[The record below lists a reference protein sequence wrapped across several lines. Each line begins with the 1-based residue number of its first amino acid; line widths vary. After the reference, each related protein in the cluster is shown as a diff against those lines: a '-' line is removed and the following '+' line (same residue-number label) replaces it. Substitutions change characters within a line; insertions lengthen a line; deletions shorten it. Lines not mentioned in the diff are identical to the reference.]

1 MRRFYNAIIG
11 TCSVL
16 FLWGAVEVTG
26 TAQSVKTRIDSTVVE
41 LDNGDVVVKYSVK
54 PFDFGTLHH
63 PDTAQ
68 RRSLVFSEEE
78 KNQHFDTFRAS
89 QEAIVSV
96 RKSPRRASVQ
106 ADFSDYAVGEI
117 PMEAG
122 VSPTG
127 ARTYQIP
134 IVTAAGFK
142 LTPSIA
148 LGYNSQAGE
157 GWVGYGWDI
166 QGLSTISLINK
177 NVYYHGVAKGAS
189 VEDKDA
195 VFALDGVPLVRNS
208 NSATSAAY
216 PLETASGHI
225 LVAPERNS
233 QGYVTRFTA
242 LYPNGL
248 TVVYGVESD
257 KAFNLPSYPAVESR
271 DLDGNKIEF
280 NYYWDLVDGNHRI
293 SSIRY
298 GFDDSGRYRGEIS
311 FSYDFGNSFISYY
324 AGKLVRKPY
333 RLTKVISKNGSD
345 QIGNYSLSYEEKDN
359 VFLLTKV
366 EYTSETDSLRPLEFT
381 YGDEE
386 VDSEGGDY
394 LYKKDDPLFLSSAF
408 TQEDVDLYYRR
419 GKFVA
424 NSFNDG
430 LLIYPS
436 FPEYEVTDHRK
447 PLFGHNYYE
456 FGSLYPKDQK
466 ILFAPSL
473 SDINDVDDSIVTG
486 EGFQTIEAVDVNGD
500 GIDEIVKVNFDG
512 TVNTSTRLLI
522 TVYRCNSSGIPVV
535 DYSFTVLVNGVHSN
549 KYFTSPARRSYY
561 WGDFS
566 GDGKIQLL
574 TVAFDKNYNGT
585 RTYDQVSYAALID
598 ISGKRKLSEEELFAF
613 PIDKVGCLITC
624 DIDND
629 TRTELCYATDSGL
642 DVYRLQATKYF
653 SKENT
658 YSEITSASLTVPK
671 SPYYITDINGDGYI
685 DIVRSPFEGSADS
698 LWTCFYFTGTEFLIS
713 YLNITSRT
721 ADDVLMFIDVNQ
733 DGWADLVKISG
744 TMIGTYMNLHKGT
757 FGNYQRSPSSIE
769 NTKGIIP
776 ANVVD
781 YTGMSSFIKVDG
793 FYAYEY
799 SYTSLSPKKRHLTK
813 SVDSFGKTLYNTYTY
828 LPENSLYW
836 TDNSVSVTN
845 SDGYAQRTLP
855 IYVLSREEA
864 CQSDDNP
871 STRYLSKYY
880 SYYNGVVHN
889 KGLGFCGFSKIRSYD
904 DTGSVVDIVDQ
915 ELDPEKRGVAT
926 KVEARHRS
934 VWNAPYSTTIN
945 TYDNNSTTYGKL
957 NPRLTK
963 SVSTDVLT
971 GIETTVSYSYDNYDY
986 PISVLTSRR
995 VGSGAEQTEKL
1006 SRTYQHNV
1014 ASSKY
1019 MLGILK
1025 EESVVKKDNGKV
1037 KMAWKERSVTTY
1049 DDHFRPLTN
1058 KKYVGIYGSP
1068 RKQKGGMAVSGV
1080 VDRILPIDSISPPS
1094 MNILDATNLVSEVR
1108 WQYDDYGNVISEKTA
1123 PYGAEEF
1130 LGDTYVYD
1138 EDGRYILSKTDALGH
1153 TTTYGEYDKFGNP
1166 ETETDYR
1173 GRVTSFTYD
1182 GLGNL
1187 VKTTTPDGAEAQID
1201 VAWGGHG
1208 LYAVTKTETNRPD
1221 CVTYYDALGRDL
1233 RGGIKRFDGQWQYVD
1248 KEYDSNGRVSRI
1260 SLPFHDAQAAYW
1272 NTYSYDEY
1280 GRPLSLVEA
1289 SGKNSSWAYDGVS
1302 VTTVKDGIAST
1313 RTTDASGNVISVSD
1327 AGGTITY
1334 TLRNDG
1340 QPSSV
1345 TAPGNV
1351 VTSFS
1356 YDGYGRRIKIEDPS
1370 AGIQIDSCVWNSD
1383 GSSVQTHT
1391 NPNGSIITYKDKYGR
1406 TTSVERPGEY
1416 NTTYVYDTYGRLSS
1430 EQSTNG
1436 TGVEYT
1442 YDIFDRV
1449 SSSRET
1455 VPDGK
1460 WLRKS
1465 YCYGNQGVLLSVQYE
1480 SQGGVI
1486 TAENYTYDNG
1496 YNTIITLPDETIVR
1510 CLVSENDLGLATGI
1524 ITGVIGREYGF
1535 TAFGLPTYR
1544 KIDDGNL
1551 QDFTYQFDPLT
1562 GNLLVRTDGSNNQTE
1577 QFGYDNLNRLTSIGN
1592 RVIAYADN
1600 GNITS
1605 MDGVGMMEYGTT
1617 SRPYQITSLY
1627 PESDNV
1633 VPSRVQNVSYTCYS
1647 RPSILTEGG
1656 RSAAFTYDGDG
1667 NRVKMYVADGSTQLL
1682 TRYYVGD
1689 RYEFD
1694 QTSGG
1699 TKERLYLGGDA
1710 YSAPMVLQRE
1720 NGGEWTAYNICRD
1733 YLGSITH
1740 IASLDGTLVAE
1751 YSYDPWGRLR
1761 DPETLEIYAAG
1772 EEPELFLGRGFTGHE
1787 HLTWFGLINMNARL
1801 YDPLLGRFLSPDP
1814 YVQAPDFTQNFN
1826 RYSYALNNPLKF
1838 TDDTGEFALT
1848 TMLTVA
1854 AITAAVFGF
1863 GNVGAH
1869 MIRDDISFYDGVK
1882 YFFSGA
1888 VAGFLV
1894 GAAAYTGWCGIV
1906 GMSKMAGFIGT
1917 VGKIAKYG
1925 AIGVEGVHVAST
1937 ITGAVG
1943 GAINKGG
1950 KGFINSMK
1958 VLLGNFYLDE
1968 NASFFKSIWQGVS
1981 RHTWETIQTGLGYD
1995 YTQFR
2000 NAFGS
2005 SIDRVDYLGG
2015 ATFATNE
2022 NSGKRQG
2029 ITLGNYCNIDITGT
2043 INSSE
2048 FYNYAIQD
2056 PLYMHEYGH
2065 TIDGRLWGLSYLFTI
2080 GIPSIISAAN
2090 ASPISG
2096 KFADTHDYTSYEMRA
2111 NRKAKRY
2118 FGRYYGVSWKT
2129 KYRSADYEAYY
2140 PTHY

>member
-26 TAQSVKTRIDSTVVE
+26 TAQSVKARIDSTVVD
-41 LDNGDVVVKYSVK
+41 LGNGDVVVKYSVK

-63 PDTAQ
+63 PDPAQ

-208 NSATSAAY
+208 NSATSSAY

-225 LVAPERNS
+225 LVAPEKNS
-233 QGYVTRFTA
+233 QGYVVRFTA

-248 TVVYGVESD
+248 TVVYGAESD
-257 KAFNLPSYPAVESR
+257 NAFNLPSYPAVESR
-271 DLDGNKIEF
+271 DLEGNKIEYD
-280 NYYWDLVDGNHRI
+280 YYLDLVNGNHRI
-293 SSIRY
+293 TSIRY
-298 GFDDSGRYRGEIS
+298 GFDDSGRYGGEIS
-311 FSYDFGNSFISYY
+311 FSYDFGNSFDSYY
-324 AGKLVRKPY
+324 AGKLVRRPY

-345 QIGNYSLSYEEKDN
+345 QVGNYSLSYEEKDN

-366 EYTSETDSLRPLEFT
+366 EYTSGTDSLRPLEFT

-512 TVNTSTRLLI
+512 IVDTSTRLLI

-642 DVYRLQATKYF
+642 DVYRLQATNYF
-653 SKENT
+653 GKENT

-799 SYTSLSPKKRHLTK
+799 SYTSLSSKKRHLTK

-915 ELDPEKRGVAT
+915 VLDPEKRGVAT

-1037 KMAWKERSVTTY
+1037 EMAWKERSVTTY

-1187 VKTTTPDGAEAQID
+1187 VKTTNPDGSEAQID
-1201 VAWGGHG
+1201 VAWGGRG
-1208 LYAVTKTETNRPD
+1208 LYAVTKTETNKPD

-1248 KEYDSNGRVSRI
+1248 KEYDSKGRVSRI
-1260 SLPFHDAQAAYW
+1260 SLPFRDVQAAYW

-1289 SGKNSSWAYDGVS
+1289 SGKNSSWAYNGVS

-1383 GSSVQTHT
+1383 GSSKQTHT
-1391 NPNGSIITYKDKYGR
+1391 NPNGTVVTYKDKYGR

-1416 NTTYVYDTYGRLSS
+1416 NTTYAYDDDGRLIS

-1436 TGVEYT
+1436 TGAEYT
-1442 YDIFDRV
+1442 YDNLDRV
-1449 SSSRET
+1449 VTSREI

-1460 WLRKS
+1460 WLRKN
-1465 YCYGNQGVLLSVQYE
+1465 YGYGSHGELLSVQYV
-1480 SQGGVI
+1480 SQDGAI
-1486 TAENYTYDNG
+1486 TTENYTYDNG

-1577 QFGYDNLNRLTSIGN
+1577 QFGYDNLNRLTLIGN

-1826 RYSYALNNPLKF
+1826 RYSYALNNPLRY
-1838 TDDTGEFALT
+1838 TDVTGEFLGTIIT
-1848 TMLTVA
+1848 TLIRLPIAIVKGVVIPYFVSFNDPSKAGKMLDNAWKEFGQRVANAAKIDAGLFAWDKHRTVA
-1854 AITAAVFGF
+1854 
-1863 GNVGAH
+1863 GNL
-1869 MIRDDISFYDGVK
+1869 
-1882 YFFSGA
+1882 FSY
-1888 VAGFLV
+1888 VSRF
-1894 GAAAYTGWCGIV
+1894 TWE
-1906 GMSKMAGFIGT
+1906 SKQT
-1917 VGKIAKYG
+1917 
-1925 AIGVEGVHVAST
+1925 
-1937 ITGAVG
+1937 
-1943 GAINKGG
+1943 
-1950 KGFINSMK
+1950 
-1958 VLLGNFYLDE
+1958 LLGN
-1968 NASFFKSIWQGVS
+1968 AVS
-1981 RHTWETIQTGLGYD
+1981 H
-1995 YTQFR
+1995 FR
-2000 NAFGS
+2000 NNFW
-2005 SIDRVDYLGG
+2005 RTNVEYYHG
-2015 ATFATNE
+2015 ATLVNRYGHK
-2022 NSGKRQG
+2022 NGWG
-2029 ITLGNYCNIDITGT
+2029 MTLGPY
-2043 INSSE
+2043 ING
-2048 FYNYAIQD
+2048 YNLEAD
-2056 PLYMHEYGH
+2056 PQKERTFAHEYGH
-2065 TIDGRLWGLSYLFTI
+2065 TKQSMVLGPLYLSLV
-2080 GIPSIISAAN
+2080 GIPSIIGSVSDDIGLSDHHREWYEVWSNQMSYNYFDRHNEKAITSN
-2090 ASPISG
+2090 WSTNNPRKQHVDWFFYTTMVYYASLFRWPFI
-2096 KFADTHDYTSYEMRA
+2096 FI
-2111 NRKAKRY
+2111 
-2118 FGRYYGVSWKT
+2118 F
-2129 KYRSADYEAYY
+2129 
-2140 PTHY
+2140 

>member
-1 MRRFYNAIIG
+1 MRHFYNAIIG
-11 TCSVL
+11 ICSVL
-16 FLWGAVEVTG
+16 FLGISVEAAGAE
-26 TAQSVKTRIDSTVVE
+26 QSVKTRIDSTVVE

-63 PDTAQ
+63 PDPAQ
-68 RRSLVFSEEE
+68 RRSLVLSDEE
-78 KNQHFDTFRAS
+78 KNQRFDAFRAS
-89 QEAIVSV
+89 QEATVSV
-96 RKSPRRASVQ
+96 RKFPRRASVQ
-106 ADFSDYAVGEI
+106 ADYSDYAVGEI
-117 PMEAG
+117 PMEVG

-142 LTPSIA
+142 SVPSISI
-148 LGYNSQAGE
+148 GYNSQAGD

-166 QGLSTISLINK
+166 QGLSSISLINK

-195 VFALDGVPLVRNS
+195 AFALDGIPLVRNS

-225 LVAPERNS
+225 LVAPEKNS

-280 NYYWDLVDGNHRI
+280 DYYLDLVNGNHRI

-298 GFDDSGRYRGEIS
+298 GFNPSGQYKGEIE
-311 FSYDFGNSFISYY
+311 FVYDLYPMSIVRYCNGAEFYRYY
-324 AGKLVRKPY
+324 RV
-333 RLTKVISKNGSD
+333 TSIVSKNNGD
-345 QIGNYSLSYEEKDN
+345 VIGRYSLSYEEKDN
-359 VFLLTKV
+359 EFLLSKV
-366 EYTSETDSLRPLEFT
+366 GYSSGSESLRPLEFE
-381 YGDEE
+381 YGEDE
-386 VDSEGGDY
+386 SEQENPDRLCRNSDY
-394 LYKKDDPLFLSSAF
+394 LLLSSAF

-436 FPEYEVTDHRK
+436 FPEYEVTDHRQ

-456 FGSLYPKDQK
+456 FGSLYPKEQK

-549 KYFTSPARRSYY
+549 KYFTSPDK
-561 WGDFS
+561 GGF
-566 GDGKIQLL
+566 G
-574 TVAFDKNYNGT
+574 AFM
-585 RTYDQVSYAALID
+585 Q
-598 ISGKRKLSEEELFAF
+598 
-613 PIDKVGCLITC
+613 
-624 DIDND
+624 
-629 TRTELCYATDSGL
+629 
-642 DVYRLQATKYF
+642 
-653 SKENT
+653 
-658 YSEITSASLTVPK
+658 
-671 SPYYITDINGDGYI
+671 
-685 DIVRSPFEGSADS
+685 
-698 LWTCFYFTGTEFLIS
+698 
-713 YLNITSRT
+713 
-721 ADDVLMFIDVNQ
+721 
-733 DGWADLVKISG
+733 
-744 TMIGTYMNLHKGT
+744 
-757 FGNYQRSPSSIE
+757 SPSSVT

-781 YTGMSSFIKVDG
+781 YMGMSSFIKVDG
-793 FYAYEY
+793 FYVYEY
-799 SYTSLSPKKRHLTK
+799 YYTSLSPKKRHLTK

-871 STRYLSKYY
+871 SSRYLSKYY

-904 DTGSVVDIVDQ
+904 YTGSVVDIVDQ
-915 ELDPEKRGVAT
+915 VLDPEKRGVAT

-934 VWNAPYSTTIN
+934 VWNAPYSTTVN

-971 GIETTVSYSYDNYDY
+971 GIETTVSYVYDIYDY
-986 PISVLTSRR
+986 PTFVQTGRR
-995 VGSGAEQTEKL
+995 IGSGPLLEERM
-1006 SRTYQHNV
+1006 SRTYRHSV
-1014 ASSKY
+1014 DPSRY
-1019 MLGILK
+1019 VLGRVT
-1025 EESVVKKDNGKV
+1025 EESLVKRNTANTSDG
-1037 KMAWKERSVTTY
+1037 WKECTSTVFDER
-1049 DDHFRPLTN
+1049 FRPITV
-1058 KKYVGIYGSP
+1058 KKYVGTTFPGPIPINPKS
-1068 RKQKGGMAVSGV
+1068 SGTLESSTGI
-1080 VDRILPIDSISPPS
+1080 DLGLTQRDSIKIGP
-1094 MNILDATNLVSEVR
+1094 ILEGVGNLVSETH
-1108 WQYDDYGNVISEKTA
+1108 WQYDSHGNVISEKTA
-1123 PYGAEEF
+1123 PYGADEF

-1138 EDGRYILSKTDALGH
+1138 AEGRYVLSKTDALGH
-1153 TTTYGEYDKFGNP
+1153 TTTYGGYDKFGNP

-1208 LYAVTKTETNRPD
+1208 LYSVTKTETNRPD
-1221 CVTYYDALGRDL
+1221 RVTYYDALGRDL

-1260 SLPFHDAQAAYW
+1260 SLPFRDVQAAYW

-1416 NTTYVYDTYGRLSS
+1416 NTTYAYDDDGRLIS

-1436 TGVEYT
+1436 TGAEYT
-1442 YDIFDRV
+1442 YDNLDRV
-1449 SSSRET
+1449 VTSREI

-1460 WLRKS
+1460 WLRKN
-1465 YCYGNQGVLLSVQYE
+1465 YGYGSHGELLSVQYV
-1480 SQGGVI
+1480 SQDGAI
-1486 TAENYTYDNG
+1486 TTENFAYANG
-1496 YNTIITLPDETIVR
+1496 HNTGITLQDGTIVYN
-1510 CLVSENDLGLATGI
+1510 LVSENDLGMTTEI
-1524 ITGVIGREYGF
+1524 ISGGVDREYGF
-1535 TAFGLPTYR
+1535 TAFGLPAYR
-1544 KIDDGNL
+1544 KINDGNL

-1562 GNLLVRTDGSNNQTE
+1562 GNLLSRTDGLNNKVET
-1577 QFGYDNLNRLTSIGN
+1577 FGYDGLNRLTSIGN

-1605 MDGVGMMEYGTT
+1605 IEGVGAMDYGTS
-1617 SRPYQITSLY
+1617 SRPYQITALH
-1627 PESDNV
+1627 PESEGL
-1633 VPSRVQNVSYTCYS
+1633 VPSRVQNVSYTCYN
-1647 RPSILTEGG
+1647 RPSVLTEGG
-1656 RSAAFTYDGDG
+1656 KSAAFTYDGDG

-1682 TRYYVGD
+1682 TRYYVGG
-1689 RYEFD
+1689 RYEYD
-1694 QTSGG
+1694 QTASG
-1699 TKERLYLGGDA
+1699 TRERLYLGGDA

-1720 NGGEWTAYNICRD
+1720 NDEEWTAYNIGRD
-1733 YLGSITH
+1733 YLGNITH
-1740 IASLDGTLVAE
+1740 IATSNGTLVAE

-1838 TDDTGEFALT
+1838 TDDSGEFWNLIIGA
-1848 TMLTVA
+1848 VVGGIGNVISNWKSIKA
-1854 AITAAVFGF
+1854 HGFWSGVGYFAVGAAVGVASAA
-1863 GNVGAH
+1863 GAGWVAGATKAAGVWAGALVGAT
-1869 MIRDDISFYDGVK
+1869 
-1882 YFFSGA
+1882 SGA
-1888 VAGFLV
+1888 VSGAATSSLTTIGNNIISGKTWAAGLKSSALSGALWGAVSGAISGGIKGYKYAKDNKANPWTNEIDNTETTYDANLKSGVSTQPDPSKHCYAYSAEYADSGHGNHKAAEFVAAHGNRDGGDFRILKKVSKAEFRGYFDSEGAFGIIRDESEAFKNNLIEMAGTITNDGRKHWVNIV
-1894 GAAAYTGWCGIV
+1894 GASSYKSLSWFGG
-1906 GMSKMAGFIGT
+1906 KT
-1917 VGKIAKYG
+1917 VNQQVFKIWNP
-1925 AIGVEGVHVAST
+1925 I
-1937 ITGAVG
+1937 G
-1943 GAINKGG
+1943 GAISH
-1950 KGFINSMK
+1950 IST
-1958 VLLGNFYLDE
+1958 Y
-1968 NASFFKSIWQGVS
+1968 
-1981 RHTWETIQTGLGYD
+1981 
-1995 YTQFR
+1995 
-2000 NAFGS
+2000 
-2005 SIDRVDYLGG
+2005 
-2015 ATFATNE
+2015 
-2022 NSGKRQG
+2022 
-2029 ITLGNYCNIDITGT
+2029 NISDITV
-2043 INSSE
+2043 
-2048 FYNYAIQD
+2048 FNY
-2056 PLYMHEYGH
+2056 
-2065 TIDGRLWGLSYLFTI
+2065 
-2080 GIPSIISAAN
+2080 
-2090 ASPISG
+2090 
-2096 KFADTHDYTSYEMRA
+2096 
-2111 NRKAKRY
+2111 
-2118 FGRYYGVSWKT
+2118 
-2129 KYRSADYEAYY
+2129 
-2140 PTHY
+2140 

>member
-1 MRRFYNAIIG
+1 MRHFYSTIIG
-11 TCSVL
+11 FCSVL
-16 FLWGAVEVTG
+16 FLWGSVEAAG
-26 TAQSVKTRIDSTVVE
+26 AEQSVKTRIDSTVVD
-41 LDNGDVVVKYSVK
+41 LGNGDVVVKYSVK
-54 PFDFGTLHH
+54 PFDFGQLHH
-63 PDTAQ
+63 PDPSQ
-68 RRSLVFSEEE
+68 RRSLVLSEEE

-106 ADFSDYAVGEI
+106 ADYSDYAVGEI

-225 LVAPERNS
+225 LVAPEKNS

-280 NYYWDLVDGNHRI
+280 DYYLDLVNGNHRI

-298 GFDDSGRYRGEIS
+298 GFDPSGQYKGVIEFVYDLYPMSIVRYCNGAEFYR
-311 FSYDFGNSFISYY
+311 YY
-324 AGKLVRKPY
+324 RV
-333 RLTKVISKNGSD
+333 TSIVSKNNGD
-345 QIGNYSLSYEEKDN
+345 VIGRYSLSYEEKDN
-359 VFLLTKV
+359 EFLLSKV
-366 EYTSETDSLRPLEFT
+366 GYSSGSESLHPLEFV
-381 YGDEE
+381 YGEDE
-386 VDSEGGDY
+386 SEQENSDRLCRNSDY
-394 LYKKDDPLFLSSAF
+394 LLLSSAF

-436 FPEYEVTDHRK
+436 FPEYEVTDHRQ

-456 FGSLYPKDQK
+456 FGSLYPKEQK

-512 TVNTSTRLLI
+512 TVDTSTRLLI

-613 PIDKVGCLITC
+613 PIDKAGCLITC

-629 TRTELCYATDSGL
+629 TKTELCYATTSGL
-642 DVYRLQATKYF
+642 DVYRLSSNNIFQ
-653 SKENT
+653 KEVT
-658 YSEITSASLTVPK
+658 YGNVNSDILSSEGR
-671 SPYYITDINGDGYI
+671 PYYIADVNGDGYL
-685 DIVRSPFEGSADS
+685 DILRAPSVDFGSSWDYYA
-698 LWTCFYFTGTEFLIS
+698 FTGTDFHTFR
-713 YLNITSRT
+713 LNITSRT
-721 ADDVLMFIDVNQ
+721 EDDVFMFMDVNR
-733 DGWADLVKISG
+733 DGLADLVKISG
-744 TMIGTYMNLHKGT
+744 TTLGTYMNQNKGG
-757 FGNYQRSPSSIE
+757 FGAFMQSPSSVT

-781 YTGMSSFIKVDG
+781 YMGMSSFIKVDG
-793 FYAYEY
+793 FYVYEY
-799 SYTSLSPKKRHLTK
+799 YYTSLSPKKRHLTK

-864 CQSDDNP
+864 CQSDDN
-871 STRYLSKYY
+871 SSSRYLSKYY

-904 DTGSVVDIVDQ
+904 YTGSVVDIVDQ
-915 ELDPEKRGVAT
+915 VLDPEKRGVAT

-934 VWNAPYSTTIN
+934 VWNAPYSTTVN

-971 GIETTVSYSYDNYDY
+971 GIETTVSYVYDIYDY
-986 PISVLTSRR
+986 PTFVQTGRR
-995 VGSGAEQTEKL
+995 IGSGPLLEERM
-1006 SRTYQHNV
+1006 SRTYRHSV
-1014 ASSKY
+1014 DPSRY
-1019 MLGILK
+1019 VLGRVT
-1025 EESVVKKDNGKV
+1025 EESLVKRNTANTSDG
-1037 KMAWKERSVTTY
+1037 WKECTSTVFDER
-1049 DDHFRPLTN
+1049 FRPITV
-1058 KKYVGIYGSP
+1058 KKYVGTTFPGPIPINPKS
-1068 RKQKGGMAVSGV
+1068 SGTLESSTGI
-1080 VDRILPIDSISPPS
+1080 DLGLTQRDSIKIGP
-1094 MNILDATNLVSEVR
+1094 ILEGVGNLVSETH
-1108 WQYDDYGNVISEKTA
+1108 WQYDSHGNVISEKTA
-1123 PYGAEEF
+1123 PYGADEF

-1138 EDGRYILSKTDALGH
+1138 EEGRYVLSKTDALGH
-1153 TTTYGEYDKFGNP
+1153 TTTYGCYDKFGNP

-1187 VKTTTPDGAEAQID
+1187 VKTTNPDGSEARIN
-1201 VAWGGHG
+1201 VAWGGRG
-1208 LYAVTKTETNRPD
+1208 LYAVTKTETNKPD

-1248 KEYDSNGRVSRI
+1248 KEYDSDGRVSRI
-1260 SLPFHDAQAAYW
+1260 SLPFRDVQAAYW

-1280 GRPLSLVEA
+1280 GRPLSLAEA
-1289 SGKNSSWAYDGVS
+1289 SGKNSSWAYNGVS
-1302 VTTVKDGIAST
+1302 VTTVKDGITST

-1334 TLRNDG
+1334 ILRNDG

-1345 TAPGNV
+1345 TSPGNV

-1356 YDGYGRRIKIEDPS
+1356 YDGYGRRTKIEDPS

-1391 NPNGSIITYKDKYGR
+1391 NPNGTVVTYKDKFGR

-1416 NTTYVYDTYGRLSS
+1416 NTAYVYDTYGRLSS

-1442 YDIFDRV
+1442 YDAFDRV
-1449 SSSRET
+1449 LSSREI

-1460 WLRKS
+1460 WLRKNF
-1465 YCYGNQGVLLSVQYE
+1465 CYGDQGVLLSVQYE
-1480 SQGGVI
+1480 SQSGVI
-1486 TAENYTYDNG
+1486 TTENYTYANG
-1496 YNTIITLPDETIVR
+1496 HNTGIILQDGTVVR
-1510 CLVSENDLGLATGI
+1510 RLVSENDLGMATEI
-1524 ITGVIGREYGF
+1524 ITGGISRDYGF
-1535 TAFGLPTYR
+1535 TEFGFPTYR
-1544 KIDDGNL
+1544 DMAGGSL
-1551 QDFTYQFDPLT
+1551 QDFVYEFEPAT
-1562 GNLLVRTDGSNNQTE
+1562 GNLLSCDDNYNSLSE
-1577 QFGYDNLNRLTSIGN
+1577 SYDYDDLNRLVLIDRRRIT
-1592 RVIAYADN
+1592 YASN

-1605 MDGVGMMEYGTT
+1605 IDGVGTMEYGAPD
-1617 SRPYQITSLY
+1617 RPYQITALY
-1627 PESDNV
+1627 PESNDQ

-1656 RSAAFTYDGDG
+1656 RSAAFTYDGEG
-1667 NRVKMYVADGSTQLL
+1667 NRVKMYVSDGSTPLL

-1689 RYEFD
+1689 RYEYD

-1699 TKERLYLGGDA
+1699 TKERFYLGGDA
-1710 YSAPMVLQRE
+1710 YSAPMVFQRE
-1720 NGGEWTAYNICRD
+1720 NGGDWVAYNIGRD
-1733 YLGSITH
+1733 YLGSITQ
-1740 IASLDGTLVAE
+1740 ITTLDGKIVAN

-1761 DPETLEIYAAG
+1761 DPETFEIYAAG

-1826 RYSYALNNPLKF
+1826 RYSYALNNPLRY
-1838 TDDTGEFALT
+1838 TDESGEFVLT

-1854 AITAAVFGF
+1854 GITAAIFGL
-1863 GNVGAH
+1863 GNLTAHAIRNDDLGHGNWAKYLFTGAAAGFVVGA
-1869 MIRDDISFYDGVK
+1869 M
-1882 YFFSGA
+1882 
-1888 VAGFLV
+1888 
-1894 GAAAYTGWCGIV
+1894 AYTGWCGI
-1906 GMSKMAGFIGT
+1906 GAMSNMAGFWGT

-1925 AIGVEGVHVAST
+1925 TIGIEGLHTTST
-1937 ITGAVG
+1937 VVGAAG
-1943 GAINKGG
+1943 GLINKGW
-1950 KGFINSMK
+1950 KGLGNSMK

-1968 NASFFKSIWQGVS
+1968 NASFFQSIWQGVS

-2005 SIDRVDYLGG
+2005 SIDRVDYYRG

-2022 NSGKRQG
+2022 NSRDYQGVTIGSFINMDINGKIPSGKFDDYVEKDDQM
-2029 ITLGNYCNIDITGT
+2029 
-2043 INSSE
+2043 
-2048 FYNYAIQD
+2048 YA
-2056 PLYMHEYGH
+2056 HEYGH
-2065 TIDGRLWGLSYLFTI
+2065 TIQSRRFGLGYPIIGLLSLGSAMFDFVFNTGHSHDNFFTEVIANKYAEPIFPNYQWGT
-2080 GIPSIISAAN
+2080 
-2090 ASPISG
+2090 
-2096 KFADTHDYTSYEMRA
+2096 
-2111 NRKAKRY
+2111 
-2118 FGRYYGVSWKT
+2118 T
-2129 KYRSADYEAYY
+2129 KY
-2140 PTHY
+2140 PTKY

>member
-1 MRRFYNAIIG
+1 MRHFYSTIIG
-11 TCSVL
+11 FCSVL
-16 FLWGAVEVTG
+16 FLWGSVEAAG
-26 TAQSVKTRIDSTVVE
+26 AEQSVKTRIDSTVVE

-63 PDTAQ
+63 PDPAQ

-208 NSATSAAY
+208 NSATSSAY

-225 LVAPERNS
+225 LVAPEKNS
-233 QGYVTRFTA
+233 QGYVVRFTA

-248 TVVYGVESD
+248 TVVYGAESD
-257 KAFNLPSYPAVESR
+257 NAFNLPSYPAVESR

-324 AGKLVRKPY
+324 AGKLVRRPY

-366 EYTSETDSLRPLEFT
+366 EYTSGTDSLRPLEFT

-613 PIDKVGCLITC
+613 PIDKAGCLVTC

-658 YSEITSASLTVPK
+658 YSEITSASFTVPK

-799 SYTSLSPKKRHLTK
+799 SYTSLSSKKRHLTK

-828 LPENSLYW
+828 LPEKSLYW
-836 TDNSVSVTN
+836 TDNSVSVSN

-915 ELDPEKRGVAT
+915 VLDPEKRGVAT
-926 KVEARHRS
+926 KAEARHRS

-1037 KMAWKERSVTTY
+1037 EMAWKERSVTTY

-1068 RKQKGGMAVSGV
+1068 RTQKGGMAVSGV

-1208 LYAVTKTETNRPD
+1208 LYSVTKTETNRPD
-1221 CVTYYDALGRDL
+1221 RVTYYDALGRDL

-1260 SLPFHDAQAAYW
+1260 SLPFRDVQAAYW

-1416 NTTYVYDTYGRLSS
+1416 NTTYAYDDDGRLIS

-1436 TGVEYT
+1436 TGAEYT
-1442 YDIFDRV
+1442 YDNLDRV
-1449 SSSRET
+1449 VTSREI

-1460 WLRKS
+1460 WLRKN
-1465 YCYGNQGVLLSVQYE
+1465 YGYGSHGELLSVQYV
-1480 SQGGVI
+1480 SQDGAI
-1486 TAENYTYDNG
+1486 TTENYTYDNG

-1562 GNLLVRTDGSNNQTE
+1562 GNLLSRTDGLNNKVET
-1577 QFGYDNLNRLTSIGN
+1577 FGYDGLNRLTSIGN

-1761 DPETLEIYAAG
+1761 DPETLEVYAAG

-1814 YVQAPDFTQNFN
+1814 YVQAPEFTQNFN
-1826 RYSYALNNPLKF
+1826 RYSYALNNPLRY
-1838 TDDTGEFALT
+1838 TDVTGEFLGTIIT
-1848 TMLTVA
+1848 TLIRLPI
-1854 AITAAVFGF
+1854 AI
-1863 GNVGAH
+1863 
-1869 MIRDDISFYDGVK
+1869 
-1882 YFFSGA
+1882 
-1888 VAGFLV
+1888 
-1894 GAAAYTGWCGIV
+1894 
-1906 GMSKMAGFIGT
+1906 
-1917 VGKIAKYG
+1917 
-1925 AIGVEGVHVAST
+1925 VEGVIIPYFVSFNDSSKAGKMVDSAWKEFGQRVANAAKIDAGLFAWDKHRT
-1937 ITGAVG
+1937 IAGNLFSYVSRFTWESKQTV
-1943 GAINKGG
+1943 
-1950 KGFINSMK
+1950 
-1958 VLLGNFYLDE
+1958 LGNF
-1968 NASFFKSIWQGVS
+1968 VS
-1981 RHTWETIQTGLGYD
+1981 H
-1995 YTQFR
+1995 FR
-2000 NAFGS
+2000 NNFW
-2005 SIDRVDYLGG
+2005 RTNVEYYHG
-2015 ATFATNE
+2015 ATLVNR
-2022 NSGKRQG
+2022 NGHRNNG
-2029 ITLGNYCNIDITGT
+2029 WGMTLGSY
-2043 INSSE
+2043 ING
-2048 FYNYAIQD
+2048 YNLEAD
-2056 PLYMHEYGH
+2056 PQKERTFAHEYGH
-2065 TIDGRLWGLSYLFTI
+2065 TKQSMVLGPLYLSLV
-2080 GIPSIISAAN
+2080 GIPSIIGSVSDDIGLSDHHREWYEVWSNQMSYNYFDRHNEKAITSN
-2090 ASPISG
+2090 WSTNNPRKQHVDWFFYTTMVYYASLFRWPFI
-2096 KFADTHDYTSYEMRA
+2096 FI
-2111 NRKAKRY
+2111 
-2118 FGRYYGVSWKT
+2118 F
-2129 KYRSADYEAYY
+2129 
-2140 PTHY
+2140 

>member
-26 TAQSVKTRIDSTVVE
+26 TAQSVKARIDSTVVD
-41 LDNGDVVVKYSVK
+41 LGNGDVVVKYSVK

-63 PDTAQ
+63 PDPAQ

-208 NSATSAAY
+208 NSATSSAY

-225 LVAPERNS
+225 LVAPEKNS
-233 QGYVTRFTA
+233 QGYVERFTA

-248 TVVYGVESD
+248 TVVYGAESD
-257 KAFNLPSYPAVESR
+257 NAFNLPSYPAVESR
-271 DLDGNKIEF
+271 DLEGNKIEYD
-280 NYYWDLVDGNHRI
+280 YYLDLVNGNHRI
-293 SSIRY
+293 TSIRY
-298 GFDDSGRYRGEIS
+298 GFDDSGRYGGEIS
-311 FSYDFGNSFISYY
+311 FSYDFGNSFVSYY
-324 AGKLVRKPY
+324 AGKLVRRPY

-345 QIGNYSLSYEEKDN
+345 QVGNYSLSYEEKDN

-366 EYTSETDSLRPLEFT
+366 EYTSGTDSLRPLEFT

-512 TVNTSTRLLI
+512 IVDTSTRLLI

-613 PIDKVGCLITC
+613 PIDKAGCLITC

-744 TMIGTYMNLHKGT
+744 TTIDTYMNLHEST
-757 FGNYQRSPSSIE
+757 FGSCQRSPASIE

-799 SYTSLSPKKRHLTK
+799 SYTSLSPKERHLAK
-813 SVDSFGKTLYNTYTY
+813 SIDSFGKTLYNTYTY
-828 LPENSLYW
+828 LPEKSLYW
-836 TDNSVSVTN
+836 TDNSVSVSN

-915 ELDPEKRGVAT
+915 VLDPEKRGVAT
-926 KVEARHRS
+926 KAEARHRS

-1037 KMAWKERSVTTY
+1037 EMAWKERSVTTY

-1068 RKQKGGMAVSGV
+1068 RTQKGGMAVSGV

-1208 LYAVTKTETNRPD
+1208 LYSVTKTETNRPD
-1221 CVTYYDALGRDL
+1221 RVTYYDALGRDL

-1260 SLPFHDAQAAYW
+1260 SLPFRDVQAAYW

-1289 SGKNSSWAYDGVS
+1289 SGKYSSWAYDGVS

-1416 NTTYVYDTYGRLSS
+1416 NTTYAYDDDGRLIS

-1436 TGVEYT
+1436 TGAEYT
-1442 YDIFDRV
+1442 YDNLDRV
-1449 SSSRET
+1449 VTSREI

-1460 WLRKS
+1460 WLRKN
-1465 YCYGNQGVLLSVQYE
+1465 YGYGSHGELLSVQYV
-1480 SQGGVI
+1480 SQDGAI
-1486 TAENYTYDNG
+1486 TTENYTYDNG

-1740 IASLDGTLVAE
+1740 IVTLNGTLVAE

-1761 DPETLEIYAAG
+1761 DLETLEIYAAG

-1826 RYSYALNNPLKF
+1826 RYSYALNNPLRY
-1838 TDDTGEFALT
+1838 TDVTGEFLGTIIT
-1848 TMLTVA
+1848 TLIRLPIAIVKGVVIPYFVSFNDPSKAGKMLDNAWKEFGQRVANAAKIDAGLFAWDKHRTVA
-1854 AITAAVFGF
+1854 
-1863 GNVGAH
+1863 GNL
-1869 MIRDDISFYDGVK
+1869 
-1882 YFFSGA
+1882 FSY
-1888 VAGFLV
+1888 VSRF
-1894 GAAAYTGWCGIV
+1894 TWE
-1906 GMSKMAGFIGT
+1906 SKQT
-1917 VGKIAKYG
+1917 
-1925 AIGVEGVHVAST
+1925 
-1937 ITGAVG
+1937 
-1943 GAINKGG
+1943 
-1950 KGFINSMK
+1950 
-1958 VLLGNFYLDE
+1958 LLGN
-1968 NASFFKSIWQGVS
+1968 AVS
-1981 RHTWETIQTGLGYD
+1981 H
-1995 YTQFR
+1995 FR
-2000 NAFGS
+2000 NNFW
-2005 SIDRVDYLGG
+2005 RTNVEYYHG
-2015 ATFATNE
+2015 ATLVNRYGHK
-2022 NSGKRQG
+2022 NGWG
-2029 ITLGNYCNIDITGT
+2029 MTLGPY
-2043 INSSE
+2043 ING
-2048 FYNYAIQD
+2048 YNLEAD
-2056 PLYMHEYGH
+2056 PQKERTFAHEYGH
-2065 TIDGRLWGLSYLFTI
+2065 TKQSMVLGPLYLSLV
-2080 GIPSIISAAN
+2080 GIPSIIGSVSDDIGLSDHHREWYEVWSNQMSYNYFDRHNEKAITSN
-2090 ASPISG
+2090 WSTNNPRKQHVDWFFYTTMVYYASLFRWPFI
-2096 KFADTHDYTSYEMRA
+2096 FI
-2111 NRKAKRY
+2111 
-2118 FGRYYGVSWKT
+2118 F
-2129 KYRSADYEAYY
+2129 
-2140 PTHY
+2140 

>member
-16 FLWGAVEVTG
+16 FLLGAVEATG
-26 TAQSVKTRIDSTVVE
+26 AAQSVKTRIDSTVVE
-41 LDNGDVVVKYSVK
+41 LGNGDVVVKYSVK
-54 PFDFGTLHH
+54 PFDFGALHH
-63 PDTAQ
+63 PDPAQ

-106 ADFSDYAVGEI
+106 ADYSDYAVGEI
-117 PMEAG
+117 PIEAG

-225 LVAPERNS
+225 LVAPEKNS

-280 NYYWDLVDGNHRI
+280 DYYLDLVNGNHRI

-298 GFDDSGRYRGEIS
+298 GFDPSGQYKGVIEFVYDLYPMSIVRYCNGAEFYR
-311 FSYDFGNSFISYY
+311 YY
-324 AGKLVRKPY
+324 RV
-333 RLTKVISKNGSD
+333 TSIVSKNNGD
-345 QIGNYSLSYEEKDN
+345 VIGRYSLSYEEKDN
-359 VFLLTKV
+359 EFLLSKV
-366 EYTSETDSLRPLEFT
+366 GYSSGSESLHPLEFV
-381 YGDEE
+381 YGEDE
-386 VDSEGGDY
+386 SEQENSDRLCRNSDY
-394 LYKKDDPLFLSSAF
+394 LLLSSAF

-436 FPEYEVTDHRK
+436 FPEYEVTDHRQ

-456 FGSLYPKDQK
+456 FGSLYPKEQK

-512 TVNTSTRLLI
+512 TVDTSTRLLI

-613 PIDKVGCLITC
+613 PIDKAGCLITC

-629 TRTELCYATDSGL
+629 TKTELCYATTSGL
-642 DVYRLQATKYF
+642 DVYRLSSNNIFQ
-653 SKENT
+653 KEVT
-658 YSEITSASLTVPK
+658 YGNVNSDILSSEGR
-671 SPYYITDINGDGYI
+671 PYYIADVNGDGYL
-685 DIVRSPFEGSADS
+685 DILRAPSVDFGSSWDYYA
-698 LWTCFYFTGTEFLIS
+698 FTGTDFHTFR
-713 YLNITSRT
+713 LNITSRT
-721 ADDVLMFIDVNQ
+721 EDDVFMFMDVNR
-733 DGWADLVKISG
+733 DGLADLVKISG
-744 TMIGTYMNLHKGT
+744 TTLGTYMNQNKGG
-757 FGNYQRSPSSIE
+757 FGAFMQSPSSVT

-781 YTGMSSFIKVDG
+781 YMGMSSFIKVDG
-793 FYAYEY
+793 FYVYEY
-799 SYTSLSPKKRHLTK
+799 YYTSLSPKKRHLTK

-864 CQSDDNP
+864 CQSDDN
-871 STRYLSKYY
+871 SSSRYLSKYY

-904 DTGSVVDIVDQ
+904 YTGSVVDIVDQ
-915 ELDPEKRGVAT
+915 VLDPEKRGVAT

-934 VWNAPYSTTIN
+934 VWNAPYSTTVN

-971 GIETTVSYSYDNYDY
+971 GIETTVSYVYDIYDY
-986 PISVLTSRR
+986 PTFVQTGRR
-995 VGSGAEQTEKL
+995 IGSGPLLEERM
-1006 SRTYQHNV
+1006 SRTYRHSV
-1014 ASSKY
+1014 DPSRY
-1019 MLGILK
+1019 VLGRVT
-1025 EESVVKKDNGKV
+1025 EESLVKRNTANTSDG
-1037 KMAWKERSVTTY
+1037 WKECTSTVFDER
-1049 DDHFRPLTN
+1049 FRPITV
-1058 KKYVGIYGSP
+1058 KKYVGTTFPGPIPINPKS
-1068 RKQKGGMAVSGV
+1068 SGTLESSTGI
-1080 VDRILPIDSISPPS
+1080 DLGLTQRDSIKIGP
-1094 MNILDATNLVSEVR
+1094 ILEGVGNLVSETH
-1108 WQYDDYGNVISEKTA
+1108 WQYDSHGNVISEKTA
-1123 PYGAEEF
+1123 PYGADEF

-1138 EDGRYILSKTDALGH
+1138 EEVRYVLSKTDALGH
-1153 TTTYGEYDKFGNP
+1153 TTTYGCYDKFGNP

-1187 VKTTTPDGAEAQID
+1187 VKTTNPDGSEARIN
-1201 VAWGGHG
+1201 VAWGGRG
-1208 LYAVTKTETNRPD
+1208 LYAVTKTETNKPD

-1248 KEYDSNGRVSRI
+1248 KEYDSDGRVSRI
-1260 SLPFHDAQAAYW
+1260 SLPFRDVQAAYW

-1280 GRPLSLVEA
+1280 GRPLSLAEA
-1289 SGKNSSWAYDGVS
+1289 SGKNSSWAYNGVS
-1302 VTTVKDGIAST
+1302 VTTVKDGITST

-1334 TLRNDG
+1334 ILRNDG

-1345 TAPGNV
+1345 TSPGNV

-1356 YDGYGRRIKIEDPS
+1356 YDGYGRRTKIEDPS

-1391 NPNGSIITYKDKYGR
+1391 NPNGTVVTYKDKFGR

-1416 NTTYVYDTYGRLSS
+1416 NTAYVYDTYGRLSS

-1442 YDIFDRV
+1442 YDAFDRV
-1449 SSSRET
+1449 LSSREI

-1460 WLRKS
+1460 WLRKNF
-1465 YCYGNQGVLLSVQYE
+1465 CYGDQGVLLSVQYE
-1480 SQGGVI
+1480 SQSGVI
-1486 TAENYTYDNG
+1486 TTENYTYANG
-1496 YNTIITLPDETIVR
+1496 HNTGIILQDGTVVR
-1510 CLVSENDLGLATGI
+1510 RLVSENDLGMATEI
-1524 ITGVIGREYGF
+1524 ITGGISRDYGF
-1535 TAFGLPTYR
+1535 TEFGFPTYR
-1544 KIDDGNL
+1544 DMAGGSL
-1551 QDFTYQFDPLT
+1551 QDFVYEFEPAT
-1562 GNLLVRTDGSNNQTE
+1562 GNLLSCDDNYNSLSE
-1577 QFGYDNLNRLTSIGN
+1577 SYDYDDLNRLVLIDRRRIT
-1592 RVIAYADN
+1592 YASN

-1605 MDGVGMMEYGTT
+1605 IDGVGTMEYGAPD
-1617 SRPYQITSLY
+1617 RPYQITALY
-1627 PESDNV
+1627 PESNDQ

-1656 RSAAFTYDGDG
+1656 RSAAFTYDGEG
-1667 NRVKMYVADGSTQLL
+1667 NRVKMYVSDGSTPLL

-1689 RYEFD
+1689 RYEYD

-1699 TKERLYLGGDA
+1699 TKERFYLGGDA
-1710 YSAPMVLQRE
+1710 YSAPMVFQRE
-1720 NGGEWTAYNICRD
+1720 NGGDWVAYNIGRD
-1733 YLGSITH
+1733 YLGSITQ
-1740 IASLDGTLVAE
+1740 ITTLDGKIVAN

-1761 DPETLEIYAAG
+1761 DPETFEIYAAG

-1826 RYSYALNNPLKF
+1826 RYSYALNNPLRY
-1838 TDDTGEFALT
+1838 TDESGEFVLT

-1854 AITAAVFGF
+1854 GITAAIFGL
-1863 GNVGAH
+1863 GNLTAHAIRNDDLGHGNWAKYLFTGAAAGFVVGA
-1869 MIRDDISFYDGVK
+1869 M
-1882 YFFSGA
+1882 
-1888 VAGFLV
+1888 
-1894 GAAAYTGWCGIV
+1894 AYTGWCGI
-1906 GMSKMAGFIGT
+1906 GAMSNMAGFWGT

-1925 AIGVEGVHVAST
+1925 TIGIEGLHTTST
-1937 ITGAVG
+1937 VVGAAG
-1943 GAINKGG
+1943 GLINKGW
-1950 KGFINSMK
+1950 KGLGNSMK

-1968 NASFFKSIWQGVS
+1968 NASFFQSIWQGVS

-2005 SIDRVDYLGG
+2005 SIDRVDYYRG

-2022 NSGKRQG
+2022 NSRDYQGVTIGSFINMDINGKIPSGKFDDYVEKDDQM
-2029 ITLGNYCNIDITGT
+2029 
-2043 INSSE
+2043 
-2048 FYNYAIQD
+2048 YA
-2056 PLYMHEYGH
+2056 HEYGH
-2065 TIDGRLWGLSYLFTI
+2065 TIQSRRFGLGYPIIGLLSLGSAMFDFVFNTGHSHDNFFTEVIANKYAEPIFPNYQWGT
-2080 GIPSIISAAN
+2080 
-2090 ASPISG
+2090 
-2096 KFADTHDYTSYEMRA
+2096 
-2111 NRKAKRY
+2111 
-2118 FGRYYGVSWKT
+2118 T
-2129 KYRSADYEAYY
+2129 KY
-2140 PTHY
+2140 PTKY

>member
-1 MRRFYNAIIG
+1 MRHFYNAIIG
-11 TCSVL
+11 ACSVL
-16 FLWGAVEVTG
+16 ALLGAVEAAG
-26 TAQSVKTRIDSTVVE
+26 AEQSVKTRIDSTVVE

-63 PDTAQ
+63 PDPAQ

-225 LVAPERNS
+225 LVAPEKNS

-271 DLDGNKIEF
+271 DLEGNKIEF
-280 NYYWDLVDGNHRI
+280 GYYLDLVNGNHRI

-298 GFDDSGRYRGEIS
+298 GFNPSGQYKGEIE
-311 FSYDFGNSFISYY
+311 FVYDLYPMSIVRYCNGAEFYRYY
-324 AGKLVRKPY
+324 RV
-333 RLTKVISKNGSD
+333 TSIVSKNNGD
-345 QIGNYSLSYEEKDN
+345 VIGRYSLSYEEKDN
-359 VFLLTKV
+359 EFLLSKV
-366 EYTSETDSLRPLEFT
+366 GYSSGSESLRPLEFE
-381 YGDEE
+381 YGEDE
-386 VDSEGGDY
+386 SEQENPDRLCRNSDY
-394 LYKKDDPLFLSSAF
+394 LLLSSAF

-436 FPEYEVTDHRK
+436 FPEYEVTDHRQ

-456 FGSLYPKDQK
+456 FGSLYPKEQK

-574 TVAFDKNYNGT
+574 TVAFDKNYNST
-585 RTYDQVSYAALID
+585 RTYDQVSYSALID

-613 PIDKVGCLITC
+613 PIDKAGCLITC

-629 TRTELCYATDSGL
+629 TKTELCYATTSGL
-642 DVYRLQATKYF
+642 DVYRLSSNNIFQ
-653 SKENT
+653 KEVT
-658 YSEITSASLTVPK
+658 YGNVNSDILSSEGR
-671 SPYYITDINGDGYI
+671 PYYIADVNGDGYL
-685 DIVRSPFEGSADS
+685 DILRAPSVDFGSSWDYYA
-698 LWTCFYFTGTEFLIS
+698 FTGTDFHTFR
-713 YLNITSRT
+713 LNITSRT
-721 ADDVLMFIDVNQ
+721 EDDVFMFMDVNR
-733 DGWADLVKISG
+733 DGLADLVKISG
-744 TMIGTYMNLHKGT
+744 TTLGTYMNQNKGG
-757 FGNYQRSPSSIE
+757 FGAFMQSPSSVT

-781 YTGMSSFIKVDG
+781 YMGMSSFIKVDG
-793 FYAYEY
+793 FYVYEY
-799 SYTSLSPKKRHLTK
+799 YYTSLSPKKRHLTK

-871 STRYLSKYY
+871 SSRYLSKYY

-904 DTGSVVDIVDQ
+904 YTGSVVDIVDQ
-915 ELDPEKRGVAT
+915 VLDPEKRGVAT

-934 VWNAPYSTTIN
+934 VWNAPYSTTVN

-971 GIETTVSYSYDNYDY
+971 GIETTVSYVYDIYDY
-986 PISVLTSRR
+986 PTFVQTGRR
-995 VGSGAEQTEKL
+995 IGSGPLLEERM
-1006 SRTYQHNV
+1006 SRTYRHSV
-1014 ASSKY
+1014 DPSRY
-1019 MLGILK
+1019 VLGRVT
-1025 EESVVKKDNGKV
+1025 EESLVKRNTANTSDG
-1037 KMAWKERSVTTY
+1037 WKECTSTVFDER
-1049 DDHFRPLTN
+1049 FRPITV
-1058 KKYVGIYGSP
+1058 KKYVGTTFPGPIPINPKS
-1068 RKQKGGMAVSGV
+1068 SGTLESSTGI
-1080 VDRILPIDSISPPS
+1080 DLGLTQRDSIKIGP
-1094 MNILDATNLVSEVR
+1094 ILEGVGNLVSETH
-1108 WQYDDYGNVISEKTA
+1108 WQYDSHGNVISEKTA

-1138 EDGRYILSKTDALGH
+1138 AEGRYVLSKTDALGH
-1153 TTTYGEYDKFGNP
+1153 TTTYGGYDKFGNP

-1187 VKTTTPDGAEAQID
+1187 VKTTNPDGSEARIN
-1201 VAWGGHG
+1201 VAWGGRG
-1208 LYAVTKTETNRPD
+1208 LYAVTKTETNKPD

-1260 SLPFHDAQAAYW
+1260 SLPFRDVQAAYW

-1289 SGKNSSWAYDGVS
+1289 SGENSSWAYNGVS
-1302 VTTVKDGIAST
+1302 VTTVKDGITST
-1313 RTTDASGNVISVSD
+1313 RTTDASGNVISISD
-1327 AGGTITY
+1327 AGGIITY

-1356 YDGYGRRIKIEDPS
+1356 YDGYGRRTKIEDPS

-1391 NPNGSIITYKDKYGR
+1391 NPNGTVVTYKDKYGR

-1416 NTTYVYDTYGRLSS
+1416 NTNYVYDTYGRLSS

-1442 YDIFDRV
+1442 YDAFDRV
-1449 SSSRET
+1449 LSSREI

-1460 WLRKS
+1460 WLRKNFS
-1465 YCYGNQGVLLSVQYE
+1465 YGDQGALLSVQYE

-1486 TAENYTYDNG
+1486 TTENYTYDNG
-1496 YNTIITLPDETIVR
+1496 YNTNITLLDDTIVR
-1510 CLVSENDLGLATGI
+1510 SLVSENDFGMATEI
-1524 ITGVIGREYGF
+1524 HTGSINREYGF
-1535 TAFGLPTYR
+1535 TVFGFPTYR
-1544 KIDDGNL
+1544 DMECSTL
-1551 QDFTYQFDPLT
+1551 QNFIYQFDPLT
-1562 GNLLVRTDGSNNQTE
+1562 GNLLVRQDVMNKNTE
-1577 QFGYDNLNRLTSIGN
+1577 RFGYDNLNRLTSIGDLS
-1592 RVIAYADN
+1592 VAYAGN

-1617 SRPYQITSLY
+1617 SRPYQITALY

-1633 VPSRVQNVSYTCYS
+1633 VPSRVQNVSYTCYN

-1656 RSAAFTYDGDG
+1656 RSAAFTYDGEG
-1667 NRVKMYVADGSTQLL
+1667 NRVKMYVADGSTPLL

-1689 RYEFD
+1689 RYEYD

-1710 YSAPMVLQRE
+1710 YSATMVLQRE
-1720 NGGEWTAYNICRD
+1720 NGGDWVAYNIGRD

-1740 IASLDGTLVAE
+1740 IVTLDGTLVAE

-1761 DPETLEIYAAG
+1761 DPETLEIYATG

-1826 RYSYALNNPLKF
+1826 RYSYALNNPLRY
-1838 TDDTGEFALT
+1838 TDLTGEFLGTIIT
-1848 TMLTVA
+1848 TLIRLPI
-1854 AITAAVFGF
+1854 AI
-1863 GNVGAH
+1863 
-1869 MIRDDISFYDGVK
+1869 
-1882 YFFSGA
+1882 
-1888 VAGFLV
+1888 
-1894 GAAAYTGWCGIV
+1894 
-1906 GMSKMAGFIGT
+1906 
-1917 VGKIAKYG
+1917 
-1925 AIGVEGVHVAST
+1925 VEGVIIPYFVSFNDSSKAGKMVDSAWKEFGQRVANAAKIDAGLFAWDKHRT
-1937 ITGAVG
+1937 IAGNLFSYVSRFTWESKQTV
-1943 GAINKGG
+1943 
-1950 KGFINSMK
+1950 
-1958 VLLGNFYLDE
+1958 LGNF
-1968 NASFFKSIWQGVS
+1968 VS
-1981 RHTWETIQTGLGYD
+1981 H
-1995 YTQFR
+1995 FR
-2000 NAFGS
+2000 NNFWRTNVEYYHGATLVNRNGHRNNRWGMTLGS
-2005 SIDRVDYLGG
+2005 YINGYNLEADPQKDRV
-2015 ATFATNE
+2015 FA
-2022 NSGKRQG
+2022 
-2029 ITLGNYCNIDITGT
+2029 
-2043 INSSE
+2043 
-2048 FYNYAIQD
+2048 
-2056 PLYMHEYGH
+2056 HEYGH
-2065 TIDGRLWGLSYLFTI
+2065 TKQSMVLGPLYLSIVGAPSIVGSISDDIGLSDHHREWYEVWSNQMSYNYFDRHNETAITSNWSTNNPRKQHIDWFFYTTMVYYASLFRWPFI
-2080 GIPSIISAAN
+2080 FI
-2090 ASPISG
+2090 
-2096 KFADTHDYTSYEMRA
+2096 F
-2111 NRKAKRY
+2111 
-2118 FGRYYGVSWKT
+2118 
-2129 KYRSADYEAYY
+2129 
-2140 PTHY
+2140 

>member
-26 TAQSVKTRIDSTVVE
+26 TAQSVKARIDSTVVE

-63 PDTAQ
+63 PDPAQ

-78 KNQHFDTFRAS
+78 KHQHFDTFRAS

-166 QGLSTISLINK
+166 QGLSTICLINK

-195 VFALDGVPLVRNS
+195 AFALDGVPLVQNS

-225 LVAPERNS
+225 LVAPEKNS
-233 QGYVTRFTA
+233 QGYVMRFTA

-271 DLDGNKIEF
+271 DLEGNKIEYD
-280 NYYWDLVDGNHRI
+280 YYLDLVNGNHRI
-293 SSIRY
+293 TSIRY
-298 GFDDSGRYRGEIS
+298 GFDDSGRYGGEIS
-311 FSYDFGNSFISYY
+311 FSYDFGNSFDSYY
-324 AGKLVRKPY
+324 AGKLVRRPY

-366 EYTSETDSLRPLEFT
+366 EYTSGTDSLRPLEFT

-613 PIDKVGCLITC
+613 PIDKAGCLVTC

-658 YSEITSASLTVPK
+658 YSEITSASFTVPK

-799 SYTSLSPKKRHLTK
+799 SYTSLSSKKRHLTK

-828 LPENSLYW
+828 LPEKSLYW
-836 TDNSVSVTN
+836 TDNSVSVSN

-915 ELDPEKRGVAT
+915 VLDPEKRGVAT
-926 KVEARHRS
+926 KAEARHRS

-1037 KMAWKERSVTTY
+1037 EMAWKERSVTTY

-1068 RKQKGGMAVSGV
+1068 RTQKGGMAVSGV

-1208 LYAVTKTETNRPD
+1208 LYSVTKTETNRPD
-1221 CVTYYDALGRDL
+1221 RVTYYDALGRDL

-1260 SLPFHDAQAAYW
+1260 SLPFRDVQAAYW

-1416 NTTYVYDTYGRLSS
+1416 NTTYAYDDDGRLIS

-1436 TGVEYT
+1436 TGAEYT
-1442 YDIFDRV
+1442 YDNLDRV
-1449 SSSRET
+1449 VTSREI

-1460 WLRKS
+1460 WLRKN
-1465 YCYGNQGVLLSVQYE
+1465 YGYGSHGELLSVQYV
-1480 SQGGVI
+1480 SQDGAI
-1486 TAENYTYDNG
+1486 TTENYTYDNG

-1814 YVQAPDFTQNFN
+1814 YVQAPEFTQNFN
-1826 RYSYALNNPLKF
+1826 RYSYALNNPLRY
-1838 TDDTGEFALT
+1838 TDLTGEFLGTIIT
-1848 TMLTVA
+1848 TLIRLPI
-1854 AITAAVFGF
+1854 AI
-1863 GNVGAH
+1863 
-1869 MIRDDISFYDGVK
+1869 
-1882 YFFSGA
+1882 
-1888 VAGFLV
+1888 
-1894 GAAAYTGWCGIV
+1894 
-1906 GMSKMAGFIGT
+1906 
-1917 VGKIAKYG
+1917 
-1925 AIGVEGVHVAST
+1925 VEGVIIPYFVSFNDSSKAGKMVDSAWKEFGQRVANAAKIDAGLFAWDKHRT
-1937 ITGAVG
+1937 IAGNLFSYVSRFTWESKQTV
-1943 GAINKGG
+1943 
-1950 KGFINSMK
+1950 
-1958 VLLGNFYLDE
+1958 LGNF
-1968 NASFFKSIWQGVS
+1968 VS
-1981 RHTWETIQTGLGYD
+1981 H
-1995 YTQFR
+1995 FR
-2000 NAFGS
+2000 NNFWRTNVEYYHGATLVNRNGHRNNRWGMTLGS
-2005 SIDRVDYLGG
+2005 YINGYNLEADPQKDRV
-2015 ATFATNE
+2015 FA
-2022 NSGKRQG
+2022 
-2029 ITLGNYCNIDITGT
+2029 
-2043 INSSE
+2043 
-2048 FYNYAIQD
+2048 
-2056 PLYMHEYGH
+2056 HEYGH
-2065 TIDGRLWGLSYLFTI
+2065 TKQSMVLGPLYLSIVGAPSIVGSISDDIGLSDHHREWYEVWSNQMSYNYFDRHNETAITSNWSTNNPRKQHIDWFFYTTMVYYASLFRWPFI
-2080 GIPSIISAAN
+2080 FI
-2090 ASPISG
+2090 
-2096 KFADTHDYTSYEMRA
+2096 F
-2111 NRKAKRY
+2111 
-2118 FGRYYGVSWKT
+2118 
-2129 KYRSADYEAYY
+2129 
-2140 PTHY
+2140 

>member
-1 MRRFYNAIIG
+1 MRHFYNAIIG
-11 TCSVL
+11 ACSVL
-16 FLWGAVEVTG
+16 ALLGAVEAAG
-26 TAQSVKTRIDSTVVE
+26 AEQSVKTRIDSTVVE

-63 PDTAQ
+63 PDPAQ

-106 ADFSDYAVGEI
+106 ADYSDYAVGEI

-225 LVAPERNS
+225 LVAPEKNS

-271 DLDGNKIEF
+271 DLEGNKIEF
-280 NYYWDLVDGNHRI
+280 GYYLDLVNGNHRI

-298 GFDDSGRYRGEIS
+298 GFNPSGQYKGEIE
-311 FSYDFGNSFISYY
+311 FVYDLYPMSIVRYCNGAEFYRYY
-324 AGKLVRKPY
+324 RV
-333 RLTKVISKNGSD
+333 TSIVSKNNGD
-345 QIGNYSLSYEEKDN
+345 VIGRYSLSYEEKDN
-359 VFLLTKV
+359 EFLLSKV
-366 EYTSETDSLRPLEFT
+366 GYSSGSESLRPLEFE
-381 YGDEE
+381 YGEDE
-386 VDSEGGDY
+386 SEQENPDRLCRNSDY
-394 LYKKDDPLFLSSAF
+394 LLLSSAF

-436 FPEYEVTDHRK
+436 FPEYEVTDHRQ

-456 FGSLYPKDQK
+456 FGSLYPKEQK

-613 PIDKVGCLITC
+613 PIDKAGCLITC

-629 TRTELCYATDSGL
+629 TKTELCYATTSGL
-642 DVYRLQATKYF
+642 DVYRLSSNNIFQ
-653 SKENT
+653 KEVT
-658 YSEITSASLTVPK
+658 YGNVNSDILSSEGR
-671 SPYYITDINGDGYI
+671 PYYIADVNGDGYL
-685 DIVRSPFEGSADS
+685 DILRAPSVDFGSSWDYYA
-698 LWTCFYFTGTEFLIS
+698 FTGTDFHTFR
-713 YLNITSRT
+713 LNITSRT
-721 ADDVLMFIDVNQ
+721 EDDVFMFMDVNR
-733 DGWADLVKISG
+733 DGLADLVKISG
-744 TMIGTYMNLHKGT
+744 TTLGTYMNQNKGG
-757 FGNYQRSPSSIE
+757 FGAFMQSPSSVT

-781 YTGMSSFIKVDG
+781 YMGMSSFIKVDG
-793 FYAYEY
+793 FYVYEY
-799 SYTSLSPKKRHLTK
+799 YYTSLSPKKRHLTK

-871 STRYLSKYY
+871 SSRYLSKYY

-904 DTGSVVDIVDQ
+904 YTGSVVDIVDQ
-915 ELDPEKRGVAT
+915 VLDPEKRGVAT

-934 VWNAPYSTTIN
+934 VWNAPYSTTVN

-971 GIETTVSYSYDNYDY
+971 GIETTVSYVYDIYDY
-986 PISVLTSRR
+986 PTFVQTGRR
-995 VGSGAEQTEKL
+995 IGSGPLLEERM
-1006 SRTYQHNV
+1006 SRSYRHSV
-1014 ASSKY
+1014 DPSRY
-1019 MLGILK
+1019 VLGRVT
-1025 EESVVKKDNGKV
+1025 EESLVKRNTANTSDG
-1037 KMAWKERSVTTY
+1037 WKECTSTVFDER
-1049 DDHFRPLTN
+1049 FRPITV
-1058 KKYVGIYGSP
+1058 KKYVGTTFPGPIPINPKS
-1068 RKQKGGMAVSGV
+1068 SGTLESSTGI
-1080 VDRILPIDSISPPS
+1080 DLGLTQRDSIKIGP
-1094 MNILDATNLVSEVR
+1094 ILEGVGNLVSETH
-1108 WQYDDYGNVISEKTA
+1108 WQYDSHGNVISEKTA
-1123 PYGAEEF
+1123 PYGADEF

-1138 EDGRYILSKTDALGH
+1138 EEGRYVLSKTDALGH
-1153 TTTYGEYDKFGNP
+1153 TTTYGCYDKFGNP

-1187 VKTTTPDGAEAQID
+1187 VKTTNPDGSEARIN
-1201 VAWGGHG
+1201 VAWGGRG
-1208 LYAVTKTETNRPD
+1208 LYAVTKTETNKPD

-1248 KEYDSNGRVSRI
+1248 KEYDSDGRVSRI
-1260 SLPFHDAQAAYW
+1260 SLPFRDVQAAYW

-1280 GRPLSLVEA
+1280 GRPLSLAEA
-1289 SGKNSSWAYDGVS
+1289 SGKNSSWAYNGVS
-1302 VTTVKDGIAST
+1302 VTTVKDGITST

-1345 TAPGNV
+1345 TSPGNV

-1356 YDGYGRRIKIEDPS
+1356 YDGYGRRTKIEDPS

-1391 NPNGSIITYKDKYGR
+1391 NPNGTVVTYKDKFGR

-1416 NTTYVYDTYGRLSS
+1416 NTAYVYDTYGRLSS

-1442 YDIFDRV
+1442 YDAFDRV
-1449 SSSRET
+1449 LSSREI

-1460 WLRKS
+1460 WLRKN
-1465 YCYGNQGVLLSVQYE
+1465 YCYGDQGVLLSVQYE
-1480 SQGGVI
+1480 SQDGVI
-1486 TAENYTYDNG
+1486 TTENYTYDNG
-1496 YNTIITLPDETIVR
+1496 YNTNITLPDDTIVR
-1510 CLVSENDLGLATGI
+1510 SLVSENDFGMATEI
-1524 ITGVIGREYGF
+1524 HTGSINREYGF
-1535 TAFGLPTYR
+1535 TVFGFPTYR
-1544 KIDDGNL
+1544 DMECSTL
-1551 QDFTYQFDPLT
+1551 QNFIYQFDPLT
-1562 GNLLVRTDGSNNQTE
+1562 GNLLVRQDVLNKNTE
-1577 QFGYDNLNRLTSIGN
+1577 RFGYDNLNRLTSIGDLS
-1592 RVIAYADN
+1592 VVYADN

-1617 SRPYQITSLY
+1617 SRPYQITALY
-1627 PESDNV
+1627 PESDNL

-1656 RSAAFTYDGDG
+1656 RSAAFTYDGEG
-1667 NRVKMYVADGSTQLL
+1667 KRVKMYVADGSTPLL

-1720 NGGEWTAYNICRD
+1720 NGGNWVAYNIGRD

-1740 IASLDGTLVAE
+1740 IVTLDGTLVAE

-1787 HLTWFGLINMNARL
+1787 HLTWLGLINMNARL

-1814 YVQAPDFTQNFN
+1814 YVQAPEFTQNFN
-1826 RYSYALNNPLKF
+1826 RYSYALNNPLRY
-1838 TDDTGEFALT
+1838 TDVTGEFLGTIIT
-1848 TMLTVA
+1848 TLIRLPI
-1854 AITAAVFGF
+1854 AI
-1863 GNVGAH
+1863 
-1869 MIRDDISFYDGVK
+1869 
-1882 YFFSGA
+1882 
-1888 VAGFLV
+1888 
-1894 GAAAYTGWCGIV
+1894 
-1906 GMSKMAGFIGT
+1906 
-1917 VGKIAKYG
+1917 
-1925 AIGVEGVHVAST
+1925 VEGVIIPYFVSFNDSSKAGKMVDSAWKEFGQRVANAAKIDAGLFAWDKHRT
-1937 ITGAVG
+1937 IAGNLFSYVSRFTWESKQTV
-1943 GAINKGG
+1943 
-1950 KGFINSMK
+1950 
-1958 VLLGNFYLDE
+1958 LGNF
-1968 NASFFKSIWQGVS
+1968 VS
-1981 RHTWETIQTGLGYD
+1981 H
-1995 YTQFR
+1995 FR
-2000 NAFGS
+2000 NNFW
-2005 SIDRVDYLGG
+2005 RTNVEYYHG
-2015 ATFATNE
+2015 ATLVNR
-2022 NSGKRQG
+2022 NGHRNG
-2029 ITLGNYCNIDITGT
+2029 WGVTLGAY
-2043 INSSE
+2043 ING
-2048 FYNYAIQD
+2048 YNLEAD
-2056 PLYMHEYGH
+2056 PQKERTFAHEYGH
-2065 TIDGRLWGLSYLFTI
+2065 TKQSKVLGPLYLSLV
-2080 GIPSIISAAN
+2080 GIPSIVGSISDDIGLSDHHREWYEVWSNQMSYNYFDRHNETAITSN
-2090 ASPISG
+2090 WSTNNPRKQHIDWFFYTTMVYYASLFRWPFI
-2096 KFADTHDYTSYEMRA
+2096 FI
-2111 NRKAKRY
+2111 
-2118 FGRYYGVSWKT
+2118 F
-2129 KYRSADYEAYY
+2129 
-2140 PTHY
+2140 

>member
-16 FLWGAVEVTG
+16 FLWGSVEAAG
-26 TAQSVKTRIDSTVVE
+26 AEQSVKTRIDSTVVE

-63 PDTAQ
+63 PDPAQ

-208 NSATSAAY
+208 NSATSSAY

-225 LVAPERNS
+225 LVAPEKNS
-233 QGYVTRFTA
+233 QGYVVRFTA

-324 AGKLVRKPY
+324 AGKLVRRPY

-366 EYTSETDSLRPLEFT
+366 EYTSGTDSLRPLEFT
-381 YGDEE
+381 YGDEG

-512 TVNTSTRLLI
+512 IVDTSTRLLI

-642 DVYRLQATKYF
+642 DVYRLQATNYF
-653 SKENT
+653 GKENT

-799 SYTSLSPKKRHLTK
+799 SYTSLSSKKRHLTK

-915 ELDPEKRGVAT
+915 VLDPEKRGVAT

-1037 KMAWKERSVTTY
+1037 EMAWKERSVTTY

-1187 VKTTTPDGAEAQID
+1187 VKTTNPDGSEAQID
-1201 VAWGGHG
+1201 VAWGGRG
-1208 LYAVTKTETNRPD
+1208 LYAVTKTETNKPD

-1248 KEYDSNGRVSRI
+1248 KEYDSKGRVSRI
-1260 SLPFHDAQAAYW
+1260 SLPFRDVQAAYW

-1289 SGKNSSWAYDGVS
+1289 SGKNSSWAYNGVS

-1383 GSSVQTHT
+1383 GSSKQTHT
-1391 NPNGSIITYKDKYGR
+1391 NPNGTVVTYKDKYGR

-1416 NTTYVYDTYGRLSS
+1416 NTTYAYDDDGRLIS

-1436 TGVEYT
+1436 TGAEYT
-1442 YDIFDRV
+1442 YDNLDRV
-1449 SSSRET
+1449 VTSREI

-1460 WLRKS
+1460 WLRKN
-1465 YCYGNQGVLLSVQYE
+1465 YGYGSHGELLSVQYV
-1480 SQGGVI
+1480 SQDGAI
-1486 TAENYTYDNG
+1486 TTENYTYDNG
-1496 YNTIITLPDETIVR
+1496 YNTIITLPDETIMR

-1826 RYSYALNNPLKF
+1826 RYSYALNNPLRY
-1838 TDDTGEFALT
+1838 TDVTGEFLGTIIT
-1848 TMLTVA
+1848 TLIRLPIAIVKGVVIPYFVSFNDPSKAGKMLDNAWKEFGQRVANAAKIDAGLFAWDKHRTVA
-1854 AITAAVFGF
+1854 
-1863 GNVGAH
+1863 GNL
-1869 MIRDDISFYDGVK
+1869 
-1882 YFFSGA
+1882 FSY
-1888 VAGFLV
+1888 VSRF
-1894 GAAAYTGWCGIV
+1894 TWE
-1906 GMSKMAGFIGT
+1906 SKQT
-1917 VGKIAKYG
+1917 
-1925 AIGVEGVHVAST
+1925 
-1937 ITGAVG
+1937 
-1943 GAINKGG
+1943 
-1950 KGFINSMK
+1950 
-1958 VLLGNFYLDE
+1958 LLGN
-1968 NASFFKSIWQGVS
+1968 AVS
-1981 RHTWETIQTGLGYD
+1981 H
-1995 YTQFR
+1995 FR
-2000 NAFGS
+2000 NNFW
-2005 SIDRVDYLGG
+2005 RTNVEYYHG
-2015 ATFATNE
+2015 ATLVNRYGHK
-2022 NSGKRQG
+2022 NGWG
-2029 ITLGNYCNIDITGT
+2029 MTLGPY
-2043 INSSE
+2043 ING
-2048 FYNYAIQD
+2048 YNLEAD
-2056 PLYMHEYGH
+2056 PQKERTFAHEYGH
-2065 TIDGRLWGLSYLFTI
+2065 TKQSMVLGSLYLSLV
-2080 GIPSIISAAN
+2080 GIPSIIGSVSDDIGLSDHHREWYEVWSNQMSYNYFDRHNEKAITSN
-2090 ASPISG
+2090 WSTNNPRKQHVDWFFYTTMVYYASLFRWPFI
-2096 KFADTHDYTSYEMRA
+2096 FI
-2111 NRKAKRY
+2111 
-2118 FGRYYGVSWKT
+2118 F
-2129 KYRSADYEAYY
+2129 
-2140 PTHY
+2140 

>member
-1 MRRFYNAIIG
+1 MRHFYSTIIG
-11 TCSVL
+11 FCSVL
-16 FLWGAVEVTG
+16 FLWGSVEAAG
-26 TAQSVKTRIDSTVVE
+26 AEQSVKTRIDSTVVE

-63 PDTAQ
+63 PDPAQ

-208 NSATSAAY
+208 NSATSSAY

-225 LVAPERNS
+225 LVAPEKNS
-233 QGYVTRFTA
+233 QGYVVRFTS

-248 TVVYGVESD
+248 TVVYGAESD
-257 KAFNLPSYPAVESR
+257 NAFNLPSYPAVESR

-324 AGKLVRKPY
+324 AGKLVRRPY

-366 EYTSETDSLRPLEFT
+366 EYTSGTDSLRPLEFT

-613 PIDKVGCLITC
+613 PIDKAGCLVTC

-658 YSEITSASLTVPK
+658 YSEITSASFTVPK

-799 SYTSLSPKKRHLTK
+799 SYTSLSSKKRHLTK

-828 LPENSLYW
+828 LPEKSLYW
-836 TDNSVSVTN
+836 TDNSVSVSN

-915 ELDPEKRGVAT
+915 VLDPEKRGVAT
-926 KVEARHRS
+926 KAEARHRS

-1037 KMAWKERSVTTY
+1037 EMAWKERSVTTY

-1068 RKQKGGMAVSGV
+1068 RTQKGGMAVSGV

-1208 LYAVTKTETNRPD
+1208 LYSVTKTETNRPD
-1221 CVTYYDALGRDL
+1221 RVTYYDALGRDL

-1260 SLPFHDAQAAYW
+1260 SLPFRDVQAAYW

-1416 NTTYVYDTYGRLSS
+1416 NTTYAYDDDGRLIS

-1436 TGVEYT
+1436 TGAEYT
-1442 YDIFDRV
+1442 YDNLDRV
-1449 SSSRET
+1449 VTSREI

-1460 WLRKS
+1460 WLRKN
-1465 YCYGNQGVLLSVQYE
+1465 YGYGSHGELLSVQYV
-1480 SQGGVI
+1480 SQDGAI
-1486 TAENYTYDNG
+1486 TTENYTYDNG

-1562 GNLLVRTDGSNNQTE
+1562 GNLLSRTDGLNNKVET
-1577 QFGYDNLNRLTSIGN
+1577 FGYDGLNRLTSIGN

-1761 DPETLEIYAAG
+1761 DPETLEVYAAG

-1814 YVQAPDFTQNFN
+1814 YVQAPEFTQNFN
-1826 RYSYALNNPLKF
+1826 RYSYALNNPLRY
-1838 TDDTGEFALT
+1838 TDVTGEFLGTIIT
-1848 TMLTVA
+1848 TLIRLPI
-1854 AITAAVFGF
+1854 AI
-1863 GNVGAH
+1863 
-1869 MIRDDISFYDGVK
+1869 
-1882 YFFSGA
+1882 
-1888 VAGFLV
+1888 
-1894 GAAAYTGWCGIV
+1894 
-1906 GMSKMAGFIGT
+1906 
-1917 VGKIAKYG
+1917 
-1925 AIGVEGVHVAST
+1925 VEGVIIPYFVSFNDSSKAGKMVDSAWKEFGQRVANAAKIDAGLFAWDKHRT
-1937 ITGAVG
+1937 IAGNLFSYVSRFTWESKQTV
-1943 GAINKGG
+1943 
-1950 KGFINSMK
+1950 
-1958 VLLGNFYLDE
+1958 LGNF
-1968 NASFFKSIWQGVS
+1968 VS
-1981 RHTWETIQTGLGYD
+1981 H
-1995 YTQFR
+1995 FR
-2000 NAFGS
+2000 NNFW
-2005 SIDRVDYLGG
+2005 RTNVEYYHG
-2015 ATFATNE
+2015 ATLVNR
-2022 NSGKRQG
+2022 NGHRNNG
-2029 ITLGNYCNIDITGT
+2029 WGMTLGSY
-2043 INSSE
+2043 ING
-2048 FYNYAIQD
+2048 YNLEAD
-2056 PLYMHEYGH
+2056 PQKERTFAHEYGH
-2065 TIDGRLWGLSYLFTI
+2065 TKQSMVLGPLYLSLV
-2080 GIPSIISAAN
+2080 GIPSIIGSVSDDIGLSDHHREWYEVWSNQMSYNYFDRHNEKAITSN
-2090 ASPISG
+2090 WSTNNPRKQHVDWFFYTTMVYYASLFRWPFI
-2096 KFADTHDYTSYEMRA
+2096 FI
-2111 NRKAKRY
+2111 
-2118 FGRYYGVSWKT
+2118 F
-2129 KYRSADYEAYY
+2129 
-2140 PTHY
+2140 

>member
-26 TAQSVKTRIDSTVVE
+26 TAQYVKARIDSTVVD
-41 LDNGDVVVKYSVK
+41 LGNGGVVVKYSVK

-63 PDTAQ
+63 PDPAQ

-106 ADFSDYAVGEI
+106 ADYSNYAVGEI
-117 PMEAG
+117 PIEAG
-122 VSPTG
+122 ISPTG

-248 TVVYGVESD
+248 TVVYGAESD

-271 DLDGNKIEF
+271 DLEGNKIEF
-280 NYYWDLVDGNHRI
+280 DYYLDLVNGNHRI
-293 SSIRY
+293 TSIHY

-311 FSYDFGNSFISYY
+311 FSYDFGNSFVSYY

-366 EYTSETDSLRPLEFT
+366 EYTSGTDSLRPLEFT

-436 FPEYEVTDHRK
+436 FPEYEVTDHRQ

-512 TVNTSTRLLI
+512 IVDTSTRLLI

-613 PIDKVGCLITC
+613 PIDKAGCLITC

-871 STRYLSKYY
+871 SSRCLSKYY

-904 DTGSVVDIVDQ
+904 YTGSVVDIVDQ
-915 ELDPEKRGVAT
+915 VLDPEKRGVAT

-934 VWNAPYSTTIN
+934 VWNAPYSTTVN

-971 GIETTVSYSYDNYDY
+971 GIETTVSYVYDIYDY
-986 PISVLTSRR
+986 PTFVQTGRR
-995 VGSGAEQTEKL
+995 IGSGPLLEERM
-1006 SRTYQHNV
+1006 SRTYRHSV
-1014 ASSKY
+1014 DPSRY
-1019 MLGILK
+1019 VLGRVT
-1025 EESVVKKDNGKV
+1025 EESLVKRNTANTSDG
-1037 KMAWKERSVTTY
+1037 WKECTSTVFDER
-1049 DDHFRPLTN
+1049 FRPITV
-1058 KKYVGIYGSP
+1058 KKYVGTTFPGPIPINPKS
-1068 RKQKGGMAVSGV
+1068 SGTLESSTGI
-1080 VDRILPIDSISPPS
+1080 DLGLTQRDSIKIGP
-1094 MNILDATNLVSEVR
+1094 ILEGVGNLVSETH
-1108 WQYDDYGNVISEKTA
+1108 WQYDSHGNVISEKTA

-1130 LGDTYVYD
+1130 LGATYVYD
-1138 EDGRYILSKTDALGH
+1138 ENGRYILSKTDALGH
-1153 TTTYGEYDKFGNP
+1153 TTTYGGYDKFGNP
-1166 ETETDYR
+1166 EMETDYR

-1187 VKTTTPDGAEAQID
+1187 VKTTNTDGSEAQID

-1208 LYAVTKTETNRPD
+1208 LYSVTKTETNRPD
-1221 CVTYYDALGRDL
+1221 RVTYYDALGRDL

-1260 SLPFHDAQAAYW
+1260 SLPFRDVQAAYW

-1289 SGKNSSWAYDGVS
+1289 SGKNSSWAYNGVS
-1302 VTTVKDGIAST
+1302 VTTVKDGITST

-1345 TAPGNV
+1345 TSPGNV

-1356 YDGYGRRIKIEDPS
+1356 YDGYGRRTKIEDPS

-1391 NPNGSIITYKDKYGR
+1391 NPNGTVVTYKDKFGR

-1416 NTTYVYDTYGRLSS
+1416 NTAYVYDTYGRLSS

-1442 YDIFDRV
+1442 YDAFDRV
-1449 SSSRET
+1449 LSSREI

-1460 WLRKS
+1460 WLRKN
-1465 YCYGNQGVLLSVQYE
+1465 YCYGDQGVLLSVQYE
-1480 SQGGVI
+1480 SQDGVI
-1486 TAENYTYDNG
+1486 TTENYTYDNG
-1496 YNTIITLPDETIVR
+1496 YNTDITLPDDTIVR
-1510 CLVSENDLGLATGI
+1510 SLVSENDFGMATEI
-1524 ITGVIGREYGF
+1524 HTGSINREYGF
-1535 TAFGLPTYR
+1535 TVFGFPTYR
-1544 KIDDGNL
+1544 DMECSTL
-1551 QDFTYQFDPLT
+1551 QNFIYQFDPLT
-1562 GNLLVRTDGSNNQTE
+1562 GNLLVRQDVLNKNTE
-1577 QFGYDNLNRLTSIGN
+1577 RFGYDNLNRLTSIGDLS
-1592 RVIAYADN
+1592 VVYADN

-1617 SRPYQITSLY
+1617 SRPYQITALY
-1627 PESDNV
+1627 PESDNL

-1656 RSAAFTYDGDG
+1656 RSAAFTYDGEG
-1667 NRVKMYVADGSTQLL
+1667 KRVKMYVADGSTPLL

-1720 NGGEWTAYNICRD
+1720 NGGNWVAYNIGRD

-1740 IASLDGTLVAE
+1740 IVTLDGTLVAE

-1787 HLTWFGLINMNARL
+1787 HLTWLGLINMNARL

-1814 YVQAPDFTQNFN
+1814 YVQAPEFTQNFN
-1826 RYSYALNNPLKF
+1826 RYSYALNNPLRY
-1838 TDDTGEFALT
+1838 TDVTGEFLGTIIT
-1848 TMLTVA
+1848 TLIRLPI
-1854 AITAAVFGF
+1854 AI
-1863 GNVGAH
+1863 
-1869 MIRDDISFYDGVK
+1869 
-1882 YFFSGA
+1882 
-1888 VAGFLV
+1888 
-1894 GAAAYTGWCGIV
+1894 
-1906 GMSKMAGFIGT
+1906 
-1917 VGKIAKYG
+1917 
-1925 AIGVEGVHVAST
+1925 VEGVIIPYFVSFNDSSKAGKMVDSAWKEFGQRVANAAKIDAGLFAWDKHRT
-1937 ITGAVG
+1937 IAGNLFSYVSRFTWESKQTV
-1943 GAINKGG
+1943 
-1950 KGFINSMK
+1950 
-1958 VLLGNFYLDE
+1958 LGNF
-1968 NASFFKSIWQGVS
+1968 VS
-1981 RHTWETIQTGLGYD
+1981 H
-1995 YTQFR
+1995 FR
-2000 NAFGS
+2000 NNFW
-2005 SIDRVDYLGG
+2005 RTNVEYYHG
-2015 ATFATNE
+2015 ATLVNR
-2022 NSGKRQG
+2022 NGHRNG
-2029 ITLGNYCNIDITGT
+2029 WGVTLGAY
-2043 INSSE
+2043 ING
-2048 FYNYAIQD
+2048 YNLEAD
-2056 PLYMHEYGH
+2056 PQKERTFAHEYGH
-2065 TIDGRLWGLSYLFTI
+2065 TKQSKVLGPLYLSLV
-2080 GIPSIISAAN
+2080 GIPSIVGSISDDIGLSDHHREWYEVWSNQMSYNYFDRHNETAITSN
-2090 ASPISG
+2090 WSTNNPRKQHIDWFFYTTMVYYASLFRWPFI
-2096 KFADTHDYTSYEMRA
+2096 FI
-2111 NRKAKRY
+2111 
-2118 FGRYYGVSWKT
+2118 F
-2129 KYRSADYEAYY
+2129 
-2140 PTHY
+2140 

>member
-1 MRRFYNAIIG
+1 MRHFYNAIIG
-11 TCSVL
+11 ACSVL
-16 FLWGAVEVTG
+16 FLWGAVEATG
-26 TAQSVKTRIDSTVVE
+26 AGQSVKTRIDSTVVD
-41 LDNGDVVVKYSVK
+41 LGNGDVVVKYSVK
-54 PFDFGTLHH
+54 PFDFGQLHH
-63 PDTAQ
+63 PDPSQ
-68 RRSLVFSEEE
+68 RRSLVLSEEE
-78 KNQHFDTFRAS
+78 KNQRFDTFRAS
-89 QEAIVSV
+89 QEATVSV

-106 ADFSDYAVGEI
+106 ADYSDYAVGEI
-117 PMEAG
+117 PIEAG

-166 QGLSTISLINK
+166 QGLSTISLINN

-248 TVVYGVESD
+248 TVVYGAESD

-271 DLDGNKIEF
+271 DLEGNKIEF
-280 NYYWDLVDGNHRI
+280 GYYLDLVNGNHRI

-298 GFDDSGRYRGEIS
+298 GFNPSGQYKGEIE
-311 FSYDFGNSFISYY
+311 FVYDLYPMSIVRYCNGAEFYRYY
-324 AGKLVRKPY
+324 RV
-333 RLTKVISKNGSD
+333 TSIVSKNNGD
-345 QIGNYSLSYEEKDN
+345 VIGRYSLSYEEKDN
-359 VFLLTKV
+359 EFLLSKV
-366 EYTSETDSLRPLEFT
+366 EYSSGSESLHPLEFV
-381 YGDEE
+381 YGEDE
-386 VDSEGGDY
+386 SEQENSDRLCRNSDY
-394 LYKKDDPLFLSSAF
+394 LLLSSAF

-436 FPEYEVTDHRK
+436 FPEYEVTDHRQ

-456 FGSLYPKDQK
+456 FGSLYPKEQK

-522 TVYRCNSSGIPVV
+522 TVYRCNSSGIPVM

-574 TVAFDKNYNGT
+574 TVAFDKNYNST
-585 RTYDQVSYAALID
+585 RNYDQVSYAALID

-613 PIDKVGCLITC
+613 PIDKAGCLITC

-629 TRTELCYATDSGL
+629 TKTELCYATTSGL
-642 DVYRLQATKYF
+642 DVYRLSSNNIFQ
-653 SKENT
+653 KEVT
-658 YSEITSASLTVPK
+658 YGNVNSDILSSEGR
-671 SPYYITDINGDGYI
+671 PYYIADVNGDGYL
-685 DIVRSPFEGSADS
+685 DILRAPSVDFGSSWDYYA
-698 LWTCFYFTGTEFLIS
+698 FTGTDFHTFR
-713 YLNITSRT
+713 LNITSRT
-721 ADDVLMFIDVNQ
+721 EDDVFMFMDVNR
-733 DGWADLVKISG
+733 DGLADLVKISG
-744 TMIGTYMNLHKGT
+744 TTLGTYMNQNKGG
-757 FGNYQRSPSSIE
+757 FGAFMQSPSSVT

-781 YTGMSSFIKVDG
+781 YMGMSSFIKVDG
-793 FYAYEY
+793 FYVYEY
-799 SYTSLSPKKRHLTK
+799 YYTSLSPKKRHLTK

-864 CQSDDNP
+864 CQSDDN
-871 STRYLSKYY
+871 SSSRYLSKYY

-904 DTGSVVDIVDQ
+904 YTGSVVDIVDQ
-915 ELDPEKRGVAT
+915 VLDPEKRGVTT

-934 VWNAPYSTTIN
+934 VWNTPYSTTVN

-971 GIETTVSYSYDNYDY
+971 GIETTVSYVYDIYDY
-986 PISVLTSRR
+986 PTFVQTGRR
-995 VGSGAEQTEKL
+995 IGSGPLLEERM
-1006 SRTYQHNV
+1006 SRSYRHSV
-1014 ASSKY
+1014 DPSRY
-1019 MLGILK
+1019 VLGRVT
-1025 EESVVKKDNGKV
+1025 EESLVKRNTANTLDG
-1037 KMAWKERSVTTY
+1037 WKECTSTVF
-1049 DDHFRPLTN
+1049 DESFRPITV
-1058 KKYVGIYGSP
+1058 KKYVGTTFPGPIPINPKS
-1068 RKQKGGMAVSGV
+1068 SGTLESSTGI
-1080 VDRILPIDSISPPS
+1080 DLGLTQRDSIKIGP
-1094 MNILDATNLVSEVR
+1094 ILEGVGNLVSETH
-1108 WQYDDYGNVISEKTA
+1108 WQYDSHGNVISEKTA
-1123 PYGAEEF
+1123 PYGADEF

-1138 EDGRYILSKTDALGH
+1138 EEGRYVLSKTDALGH
-1153 TTTYGEYDKFGNP
+1153 TTTYGCYDKFGNP

-1187 VKTTTPDGAEAQID
+1187 VKTTNPDGSEARIN
-1201 VAWGGHG
+1201 VAWGGRG
-1208 LYAVTKTETNRPD
+1208 LYAVTKTETNKPD

-1248 KEYDSNGRVSRI
+1248 KEYDSDGRVSRI
-1260 SLPFHDAQAAYW
+1260 SLPFRDVQAAYW

-1280 GRPLSLVEA
+1280 GRPLSLAEA
-1289 SGKNSSWAYDGVS
+1289 SGKNSAWAYDGVS
-1302 VTTVKDGIAST
+1302 VTTVKDGITST

-1356 YDGYGRRIKIEDPS
+1356 YDGYGRRTKIEDPS

-1391 NPNGSIITYKDKYGR
+1391 NPNGTVVTYKDKFGR
-1406 TTSVERPGEY
+1406 TTSIERPGEY

-1442 YDIFDRV
+1442 YDALDRV
-1449 SSSRET
+1449 LSSREI

-1460 WLRKS
+1460 WLRKNF
-1465 YCYGNQGVLLSVQYE
+1465 CYGDQGVLLSVQYE
-1480 SQGGVI
+1480 SQSGVI
-1486 TAENYTYDNG
+1486 TTENYTYANG
-1496 YNTIITLPDETIVR
+1496 HNTGIILQDGTVVR
-1510 CLVSENDLGLATGI
+1510 RLVSENDFGMATEI
-1524 ITGVIGREYGF
+1524 ITGGISRDYGF
-1535 TAFGLPTYR
+1535 TEFGFPTYR
-1544 KIDDGNL
+1544 DMAGGSL
-1551 QDFTYQFDPLT
+1551 QDFIYEFEPAT
-1562 GNLLVRTDGSNNQTE
+1562 GNLLSCDDNYNSLSE
-1577 QFGYDNLNRLTSIGN
+1577 SYDYDDLNRLVLIDRRRIT
-1592 RVIAYADN
+1592 YASN

-1605 MDGVGMMEYGTT
+1605 IDGVGTMEYGAPD
-1617 SRPYQITSLY
+1617 RPYQITALY
-1627 PESDNV
+1627 PESNDQ

-1656 RSAAFTYDGDG
+1656 RSAAFTYDGEG
-1667 NRVKMYVADGSTQLL
+1667 IRVKMYVSDGSTPLL
-1682 TRYYVGD
+1682 MRYYVGD

-1699 TKERLYLGGDA
+1699 TKERFYLGGDA
-1710 YSAPMVLQRE
+1710 YSAPMVFQRE
-1720 NGGEWTAYNICRD
+1720 NGGDWVAYNIGRD
-1733 YLGSITH
+1733 YLGSITQ
-1740 IASLDGTLVAE
+1740 ITTLDGKIVAN

-1761 DPETLEIYAAG
+1761 DPETFEIYAAG

-1826 RYSYALNNPLKF
+1826 RYSYALNNPLKY
-1838 TDDTGEFALT
+1838 TDENGEFVLT

-1854 AITAAVFGF
+1854 GITAAVFGLGNLAAHAIRKDDLGHGNWAKYLF
-1863 GNVGAH
+1863 G
-1869 MIRDDISFYDGVK
+1869 
-1882 YFFSGA
+1882 GA
-1888 VAGFLV
+1888 VAGFVV
-1894 GAAAYTGWCGIV
+1894 GAMAYTGWCGIV

-2005 SIDRVDYLGG
+2005 SIDRVDYYRG

-2022 NSGKRQG
+2022 NSRDYQGVTIGSFINMDINGKIPSGKFDDYVEKDDQM
-2029 ITLGNYCNIDITGT
+2029 
-2043 INSSE
+2043 
-2048 FYNYAIQD
+2048 YA
-2056 PLYMHEYGH
+2056 HEYGH
-2065 TIDGRLWGLSYLFTI
+2065 TIQSRRFGLGYPIIGLLSLGSAMFDFVFNTGHSHDNFFTEVMANKYAEPIFPNYQWGT
-2080 GIPSIISAAN
+2080 
-2090 ASPISG
+2090 
-2096 KFADTHDYTSYEMRA
+2096 
-2111 NRKAKRY
+2111 
-2118 FGRYYGVSWKT
+2118 T
-2129 KYRSADYEAYY
+2129 KY
-2140 PTHY
+2140 PTKY

>member
-16 FLWGAVEVTG
+16 FLWGSVEAAG
-26 TAQSVKTRIDSTVVE
+26 AEQSVKTRIDSTVVE

-63 PDTAQ
+63 PDPAQ

-208 NSATSAAY
+208 NSATSSAY

-225 LVAPERNS
+225 LVAPEKNS
-233 QGYVTRFTA
+233 QGYVVRFTA

-248 TVVYGVESD
+248 TVVYGAESD
-257 KAFNLPSYPAVESR
+257 NAFNLPSYPAVESR

-298 GFDDSGRYRGEIS
+298 GFDDLGRCKGEIAFSYAYRYRLGT
-311 FSYDFGNSFISYY
+311 YY
-324 AGKLVRKPY
+324 AGKSVCKNH
-333 RLTKVISKNGSD
+333 RLTRVISKNEGE

-381 YGDEE
+381 YGDDEVGSEE
-386 VDSEGGDY
+386 TDY

-512 TVNTSTRLLI
+512 IVDTSTRLLI

-642 DVYRLQATKYF
+642 DVYRLQATNYF
-653 SKENT
+653 GKENT

-744 TMIGTYMNLHKGT
+744 TTIDTYMNLHEST
-757 FGNYQRSPSSIE
+757 FGSCQRSPASIE

-799 SYTSLSPKKRHLTK
+799 SYTSLSPKERHLAK
-813 SVDSFGKTLYNTYTY
+813 SIDSFGKTLYNTYTY
-828 LPENSLYW
+828 LPEKSLYW
-836 TDNSVSVTN
+836 TDNSVSVSN

-915 ELDPEKRGVAT
+915 VLDPEKRGVAT
-926 KVEARHRS
+926 KAEARHRS

-1037 KMAWKERSVTTY
+1037 EMAWKERSVTTY

-1068 RKQKGGMAVSGV
+1068 RTQKGGMAVSGV

-1130 LGDTYVYD
+1130 LGDTYIYD

-1208 LYAVTKTETNRPD
+1208 LYSVTKTETNRPD
-1221 CVTYYDALGRDL
+1221 RVTYYDALGRDL

-1260 SLPFHDAQAAYW
+1260 SLPFRDVQAAYW

-1416 NTTYVYDTYGRLSS
+1416 NTTYAYDTYGRLSS

-1442 YDIFDRV
+1442 YDAFDRV
-1449 SSSRET
+1449 LSSRET

-1460 WLRKS
+1460 WLRKN
-1465 YCYGNQGVLLSVQYE
+1465 YCYGDQGVLLSVQYE
-1480 SQGGVI
+1480 SQSGVI
-1486 TAENYTYDNG
+1486 TTENYTYDNG
-1496 YNTIITLPDETIVR
+1496 YNTNITLPDETIVR

-1535 TAFGLPTYR
+1535 TAFGLPAYR
-1544 KIDDGNL
+1544 KINDGNL

-1562 GNLLVRTDGSNNQTE
+1562 GNLLSRTDGLNNKVET
-1577 QFGYDNLNRLTSIGN
+1577 FGYDGLNRLTSIGN

-1605 MDGVGMMEYGTT
+1605 IEGVGAMDYGTS
-1617 SRPYQITSLY
+1617 SRPYQITALH
-1627 PESDNV
+1627 PESEGL
-1633 VPSRVQNVSYTCYS
+1633 VPSRVQNVSYTCYN
-1647 RPSILTEGG
+1647 RPSVLTEGG
-1656 RSAAFTYDGDG
+1656 KSAAFTYDGDG

-1682 TRYYVGD
+1682 TRYYVGG
-1689 RYEFD
+1689 RYEYD
-1694 QTSGG
+1694 QTASG
-1699 TKERLYLGGDA
+1699 TRERLYLGGDA

-1720 NGGEWTAYNICRD
+1720 NDEEWTAYNIGRD
-1733 YLGSITH
+1733 YLGNITH
-1740 IASLDGTLVAE
+1740 IATSNGTLVAE

-1826 RYSYALNNPLKF
+1826 RYSYALNNPLRY
-1838 TDDTGEFALT
+1838 TDVTGEFLGTIIT
-1848 TMLTVA
+1848 TLIRLPIAIVKGVVIPYFVSFNDPSKAGKMLDNAWKEFGQRVANAAKIDAGLFAWDKHRTVA
-1854 AITAAVFGF
+1854 
-1863 GNVGAH
+1863 GNL
-1869 MIRDDISFYDGVK
+1869 
-1882 YFFSGA
+1882 FSY
-1888 VAGFLV
+1888 VSRF
-1894 GAAAYTGWCGIV
+1894 TWE
-1906 GMSKMAGFIGT
+1906 SKQT
-1917 VGKIAKYG
+1917 
-1925 AIGVEGVHVAST
+1925 
-1937 ITGAVG
+1937 
-1943 GAINKGG
+1943 
-1950 KGFINSMK
+1950 
-1958 VLLGNFYLDE
+1958 LLGN
-1968 NASFFKSIWQGVS
+1968 AVS
-1981 RHTWETIQTGLGYD
+1981 H
-1995 YTQFR
+1995 FR
-2000 NAFGS
+2000 NNFW
-2005 SIDRVDYLGG
+2005 RTNVEYYHG
-2015 ATFATNE
+2015 ATLVNRYGHK
-2022 NSGKRQG
+2022 NGWG
-2029 ITLGNYCNIDITGT
+2029 MTLGPY
-2043 INSSE
+2043 ING
-2048 FYNYAIQD
+2048 YNLEAD
-2056 PLYMHEYGH
+2056 PQKERTFAHEYGH
-2065 TIDGRLWGLSYLFTI
+2065 TKQSMVLGPLYLSLV
-2080 GIPSIISAAN
+2080 GIPSIIGSVSDDIGLSDHHREWYEIWSNQMSYNYFDRHNEKAITSN
-2090 ASPISG
+2090 WSTNNPRKQHVDWFFYTTMVYYASLFRWPFI
-2096 KFADTHDYTSYEMRA
+2096 FI
-2111 NRKAKRY
+2111 
-2118 FGRYYGVSWKT
+2118 F
-2129 KYRSADYEAYY
+2129 
-2140 PTHY
+2140 

>member
-16 FLWGAVEVTG
+16 FLWGSVEAAG
-26 TAQSVKTRIDSTVVE
+26 AEQSVKTRIDSTVVE

-63 PDTAQ
+63 PDPAQ

-127 ARTYQIP
+127 ARTSQIP

-208 NSATSAAY
+208 NSATSSAY

-225 LVAPERNS
+225 LVAPEKNS
-233 QGYVTRFTA
+233 QGYVVRFTA

-324 AGKLVRKPY
+324 AGKLVRRPY

-366 EYTSETDSLRPLEFT
+366 EYTSGTDSLRPLEFT
-381 YGDEE
+381 YGDEG

-512 TVNTSTRLLI
+512 IVDTSTRLLI

-642 DVYRLQATKYF
+642 DVYRLQATNYF
-653 SKENT
+653 GKENT

-799 SYTSLSPKKRHLTK
+799 SYTSLSSKKRHLTK

-915 ELDPEKRGVAT
+915 VLDPEKRGVAT

-1037 KMAWKERSVTTY
+1037 EMAWKERSVTTY

-1187 VKTTTPDGAEAQID
+1187 VKTTNPDGSEAQID
-1201 VAWGGHG
+1201 VAWGGRG
-1208 LYAVTKTETNRPD
+1208 LYAVTKTETNKPD

-1248 KEYDSNGRVSRI
+1248 KEYDSKGRVSRI
-1260 SLPFHDAQAAYW
+1260 SLPFRDVQAAYW

-1289 SGKNSSWAYDGVS
+1289 SGKNSSWAYNGVS

-1383 GSSVQTHT
+1383 GSSKQTHT
-1391 NPNGSIITYKDKYGR
+1391 NPNGTVVTYKDKYGR

-1416 NTTYVYDTYGRLSS
+1416 NTTYAYDDDGRLIS

-1436 TGVEYT
+1436 TGAEYT
-1442 YDIFDRV
+1442 YDNLDRV
-1449 SSSRET
+1449 VTSREI

-1460 WLRKS
+1460 WLRKN
-1465 YCYGNQGVLLSVQYE
+1465 YGYGSHGELLSVQYV
-1480 SQGGVI
+1480 SQDGAI
-1486 TAENYTYDNG
+1486 TTENYTYDNG
-1496 YNTIITLPDETIVR
+1496 YNTIITLPDETIMR

-1826 RYSYALNNPLKF
+1826 RYSYALNNPLRY
-1838 TDDTGEFALT
+1838 TDVTGEFLGTIIT
-1848 TMLTVA
+1848 TLIRLPIAIVKGVVIPYFVSFNDPSKAGKMLDNAWKEFGQRVANAAKIDAGLFAWDKHRTVA
-1854 AITAAVFGF
+1854 
-1863 GNVGAH
+1863 GNL
-1869 MIRDDISFYDGVK
+1869 
-1882 YFFSGA
+1882 FSY
-1888 VAGFLV
+1888 VSRF
-1894 GAAAYTGWCGIV
+1894 TWE
-1906 GMSKMAGFIGT
+1906 SKQT
-1917 VGKIAKYG
+1917 
-1925 AIGVEGVHVAST
+1925 
-1937 ITGAVG
+1937 
-1943 GAINKGG
+1943 
-1950 KGFINSMK
+1950 
-1958 VLLGNFYLDE
+1958 LLGN
-1968 NASFFKSIWQGVS
+1968 AVS
-1981 RHTWETIQTGLGYD
+1981 H
-1995 YTQFR
+1995 FR
-2000 NAFGS
+2000 NNFW
-2005 SIDRVDYLGG
+2005 RTNVEYYHG
-2015 ATFATNE
+2015 ATLVNRYGHK
-2022 NSGKRQG
+2022 NGWG
-2029 ITLGNYCNIDITGT
+2029 MTLGPY
-2043 INSSE
+2043 ING
-2048 FYNYAIQD
+2048 YNLEAD
-2056 PLYMHEYGH
+2056 PQKERTFAHEYGH
-2065 TIDGRLWGLSYLFTI
+2065 TKQSMVLGSLYLSLV
-2080 GIPSIISAAN
+2080 GIPSIIGSVSDDIGLSDHHREWYEVWSNQMSYNYFDRHNEKAITSN
-2090 ASPISG
+2090 WSTNNPRKQHVDWFFYTTMVYYASLFRWPFI
-2096 KFADTHDYTSYEMRA
+2096 FI
-2111 NRKAKRY
+2111 
-2118 FGRYYGVSWKT
+2118 F
-2129 KYRSADYEAYY
+2129 
-2140 PTHY
+2140 

>member
-1 MRRFYNAIIG
+1 MRHFYNAIIG
-11 TCSVL
+11 ACSVL
-16 FLWGAVEVTG
+16 FLWGAVEAAG
-26 TAQSVKTRIDSTVVE
+26 AEQSVKTRIDSTVVE

-271 DLDGNKIEF
+271 DLEGNKIEF
-280 NYYWDLVDGNHRI
+280 DYYLDLVNGNHRI
-293 SSIRY
+293 TSIHY

-311 FSYDFGNSFISYY
+311 FSYDFGNSFVSYY

-345 QIGNYSLSYEEKDN
+345 QIGDYSLSYEEKDN

-366 EYTSETDSLRPLEFT
+366 EYTSGTDSLRPLEFT

-436 FPEYEVTDHRK
+436 FPEYEVTDHRQ

-456 FGSLYPKDQK
+456 FGSLYPKEQK

-566 GDGKIQLL
+566 GDGEIQLL

-642 DVYRLQATKYF
+642 DVYRLQATNYF

-781 YTGMSSFIKVDG
+781 YSGMSSFIKVDG

-799 SYTSLSPKKRHLTK
+799 SYTSLSPKERHLTK

-871 STRYLSKYY
+871 SSRYLSKYY

-904 DTGSVVDIVDQ
+904 YTGSVVDIVDQ
-915 ELDPEKRGVAT
+915 VLDPEKRGVAT

-945 TYDNNSTTYGKL
+945 TYDDNSTTYGKL

-971 GIETTVSYSYDNYDY
+971 GIETTISYVYDIYDY
-986 PISVLTSRR
+986 PTFVQTGRR
-995 VGSGAEQTEKL
+995 IGSGPLLEERM
-1006 SRTYQHNV
+1006 SRSYRHSV
-1014 ASSKY
+1014 DPSRY
-1019 MLGILK
+1019 VLGRVT
-1025 EESVVKKDNGKV
+1025 EESLVKRNTANTSDG
-1037 KMAWKERSVTTY
+1037 WKECTSTVFDER
-1049 DDHFRPLTN
+1049 FRPITV
-1058 KKYVGIYGSP
+1058 KKYVGTTFPGPIPINPKS
-1068 RKQKGGMAVSGV
+1068 SGTLESSTGI
-1080 VDRILPIDSISPPS
+1080 DLGLTQRDSIKIGP
-1094 MNILDATNLVSEVR
+1094 ILEGVGNLVSETH
-1108 WQYDDYGNVISEKTA
+1108 WQYDSHGNVISEKTA

-1130 LGDTYVYD
+1130 LGATYVYD
-1138 EDGRYILSKTDALGH
+1138 ENGRYILSKTDALGH
-1153 TTTYGEYDKFGNP
+1153 TTTYGGYDKFGNP
-1166 ETETDYR
+1166 EMETDYR

-1187 VKTTTPDGAEAQID
+1187 VKTTNPDGSEARIN
-1201 VAWGGHG
+1201 VAWGGRG
-1208 LYAVTKTETNRPD
+1208 LYAVTKTETNKPD

-1260 SLPFHDAQAAYW
+1260 SLPFRDVQAAYW

-1280 GRPLSLVEA
+1280 GRPLSLVEV
-1289 SGKNSSWAYDGVS
+1289 SGKNSSWAYNGVS
-1302 VTTVKDGIAST
+1302 VTTVKDGITST
-1313 RTTDASGNVISVSD
+1313 RTTDASGNVISISD
-1327 AGGTITY
+1327 AGGIITY

-1356 YDGYGRRIKIEDPS
+1356 YDGYGRRTKIEDPS

-1391 NPNGSIITYKDKYGR
+1391 NPNGTVVTYKDKYGR

-1416 NTTYVYDTYGRLSS
+1416 NTNYVYDTYGRLSS

-1442 YDIFDRV
+1442 YDAFDRV
-1449 SSSRET
+1449 LSSREI

-1460 WLRKS
+1460 WLRKNFS
-1465 YCYGNQGVLLSVQYE
+1465 YGDQGALLSVQYE

-1486 TAENYTYDNG
+1486 TTENYTYDNG
-1496 YNTIITLPDETIVR
+1496 YNTNITLLDDTIVR
-1510 CLVSENDLGLATGI
+1510 SLVSENDFGMATEI
-1524 ITGVIGREYGF
+1524 HTGSINREYGF
-1535 TAFGLPTYR
+1535 TVFGFPTYR
-1544 KIDDGNL
+1544 DMECSTL
-1551 QDFTYQFDPLT
+1551 QNFIYQFDPLT
-1562 GNLLVRTDGSNNQTE
+1562 GNLLVRQDVMNKNTE
-1577 QFGYDNLNRLTSIGN
+1577 RFGYDNLNRLTSIGDLS
-1592 RVIAYADN
+1592 VAYAGN

-1617 SRPYQITSLY
+1617 SRPYQITALY

-1633 VPSRVQNVSYTCYS
+1633 VPSRVQNVSYTCYN

-1656 RSAAFTYDGDG
+1656 RSAAFTYDGEG
-1667 NRVKMYVADGSTQLL
+1667 KRVKMYVADGSTPLL

-1720 NGGEWTAYNICRD
+1720 NGGNWVAYNIGRD

-1740 IASLDGTLVAE
+1740 IVTLDGTLVAE

-1787 HLTWFGLINMNARL
+1787 HLTWLGLINMNARL

-1814 YVQAPDFTQNFN
+1814 YVQAPEFTQNFN
-1826 RYSYALNNPLKF
+1826 RYSYALNNPLRY
-1838 TDDTGEFALT
+1838 TDVTGEFLGTIIT
-1848 TMLTVA
+1848 TLIRLPI
-1854 AITAAVFGF
+1854 AI
-1863 GNVGAH
+1863 
-1869 MIRDDISFYDGVK
+1869 
-1882 YFFSGA
+1882 
-1888 VAGFLV
+1888 
-1894 GAAAYTGWCGIV
+1894 
-1906 GMSKMAGFIGT
+1906 
-1917 VGKIAKYG
+1917 
-1925 AIGVEGVHVAST
+1925 VEGVIIPYFVSFNDSSKAGKMVDSAWKEFGQRVANAAKIDAGLFAWDKHRT
-1937 ITGAVG
+1937 IAGNLFSYVSRFTWESKQTV
-1943 GAINKGG
+1943 
-1950 KGFINSMK
+1950 
-1958 VLLGNFYLDE
+1958 LGNF
-1968 NASFFKSIWQGVS
+1968 VS
-1981 RHTWETIQTGLGYD
+1981 H
-1995 YTQFR
+1995 FR
-2000 NAFGS
+2000 NNFW
-2005 SIDRVDYLGG
+2005 RTNVEYYHG
-2015 ATFATNE
+2015 ATLVNR
-2022 NSGKRQG
+2022 NGHRNG
-2029 ITLGNYCNIDITGT
+2029 WGVTLGAY
-2043 INSSE
+2043 ING
-2048 FYNYAIQD
+2048 YNLEAD
-2056 PLYMHEYGH
+2056 PQKERTFAHEYGH
-2065 TIDGRLWGLSYLFTI
+2065 TKQSKVLGPLYLSLV
-2080 GIPSIISAAN
+2080 GIPSIVGSISDDIGLSDHHREWYEVWSNQMSYNYFDRHNETAITSN
-2090 ASPISG
+2090 WSTNNPRKQHIDWFFYTTMVYYASLFRWPFI
-2096 KFADTHDYTSYEMRA
+2096 FI
-2111 NRKAKRY
+2111 
-2118 FGRYYGVSWKT
+2118 F
-2129 KYRSADYEAYY
+2129 
-2140 PTHY
+2140 

>member
-1 MRRFYNAIIG
+1 MRHFYNAIIG
-11 TCSVL
+11 ACSVL
-16 FLWGAVEVTG
+16 ALLGAVEAAG
-26 TAQSVKTRIDSTVVE
+26 AEQSVKTRIDSTVVE

-63 PDTAQ
+63 PDPAQ

-225 LVAPERNS
+225 LVAPEKNS

-271 DLDGNKIEF
+271 DLEGNKIEF
-280 NYYWDLVDGNHRI
+280 GYYLDLVNGNHRI

-298 GFDDSGRYRGEIS
+298 GFNPSGQYKGEIE
-311 FSYDFGNSFISYY
+311 FVYDLYPMSIVRYCNGAEFYRYY
-324 AGKLVRKPY
+324 RV
-333 RLTKVISKNGSD
+333 TSIVSKNNGD
-345 QIGNYSLSYEEKDN
+345 VIGRYSLSYEEKDN
-359 VFLLTKV
+359 EFLLSKV
-366 EYTSETDSLRPLEFT
+366 GYSSGSESLRPLEFE
-381 YGDEE
+381 YGEDE
-386 VDSEGGDY
+386 SEQENPDRLCRNSDY
-394 LYKKDDPLFLSSAF
+394 LLLSSAF

-436 FPEYEVTDHRK
+436 FPEYEVTDHRQ

-473 SDINDVDDSIVTG
+473 SDFNDVDDSIITG

-512 TVNTSTRLLI
+512 TVDTSTRLLI

-574 TVAFDKNYNGT
+574 TVAFDKNYNST
-585 RTYDQVSYAALID
+585 RTYDQVSYSALID

-613 PIDKVGCLITC
+613 PIDKAGCLITC

-629 TRTELCYATDSGL
+629 TKTELCYATTSGL
-642 DVYRLQATKYF
+642 DVYRLSSNNIFQ
-653 SKENT
+653 KEVT
-658 YSEITSASLTVPK
+658 YENVNSDILSSEGR
-671 SPYYITDINGDGYI
+671 PYYIADVNGDGYL
-685 DIVRSPFEGSADS
+685 DILRAPSVDFGSSWDYYA
-698 LWTCFYFTGTEFLIS
+698 FTGTDFHTFR
-713 YLNITSRT
+713 LNITSRT
-721 ADDVLMFIDVNQ
+721 EDDVFMFMDVNR
-733 DGWADLVKISG
+733 DGLADLVKISG
-744 TMIGTYMNLHKGT
+744 TTLGTYMNQNKGG
-757 FGNYQRSPSSIE
+757 FGAFMQSPSSVT

-781 YTGMSSFIKVDG
+781 YMGMSSFIKVDG
-793 FYAYEY
+793 FYVYEY
-799 SYTSLSPKKRHLTK
+799 YYTSLSPKKRHLTK

-864 CQSDDNP
+864 CQSDDN
-871 STRYLSKYY
+871 SSSRYLSKYY

-904 DTGSVVDIVDQ
+904 YTGSVVDIVDQ
-915 ELDPEKRGVAT
+915 VLDPEKRGVAT

-934 VWNAPYSTTIN
+934 VWNAPYSTTVN

-971 GIETTVSYSYDNYDY
+971 GIETTVSYVYDIYDY
-986 PISVLTSRR
+986 PTFVQTGRR
-995 VGSGAEQTEKL
+995 IGSGPLLEERM
-1006 SRTYQHNV
+1006 SRTYRHSV
-1014 ASSKY
+1014 DPSRY
-1019 MLGILK
+1019 VLGRVT
-1025 EESVVKKDNGKV
+1025 EESLVKRNTANTSDG
-1037 KMAWKERSVTTY
+1037 WKECTSTVFDER
-1049 DDHFRPLTN
+1049 FRPITV
-1058 KKYVGIYGSP
+1058 KKYVGTTFPGPIPINPKS
-1068 RKQKGGMAVSGV
+1068 SGTLESSTGI
-1080 VDRILPIDSISPPS
+1080 DLGLTQRDSIKIGP
-1094 MNILDATNLVSEVR
+1094 ILEGVGNLVSETH
-1108 WQYDDYGNVISEKTA
+1108 WQYDSHGNVISEKTA
-1123 PYGAEEF
+1123 PYGADEF

-1138 EDGRYILSKTDALGH
+1138 EEGRYVLSKTDALGH
-1153 TTTYGEYDKFGNP
+1153 TTTYGCYDKFGNP

-1187 VKTTTPDGAEAQID
+1187 VKTTNPDGSEARIN
-1201 VAWGGHG
+1201 VAWGGRG
-1208 LYAVTKTETNRPD
+1208 LYAVTKTETNKPD

-1248 KEYDSNGRVSRI
+1248 KEYDSDGRVSRI
-1260 SLPFHDAQAAYW
+1260 SLPFRDVQAAYW

-1289 SGKNSSWAYDGVS
+1289 SGENSSWAYNGVS
-1302 VTTVKDGIAST
+1302 VTTVKDGITST
-1313 RTTDASGNVISVSD
+1313 RTTDASGNVISISD
-1327 AGGTITY
+1327 AGGIITY

-1345 TAPGNV
+1345 TSPGNV

-1356 YDGYGRRIKIEDPS
+1356 YDGYGRRTKIEDPS

-1391 NPNGSIITYKDKYGR
+1391 NPNGTVVTYKDKFGR

-1416 NTTYVYDTYGRLSS
+1416 NTAYVYDTYGRLSS

-1442 YDIFDRV
+1442 YDAFDRV
-1449 SSSRET
+1449 LSSRET

-1460 WLRKS
+1460 WLRKN
-1465 YCYGNQGVLLSVQYE
+1465 YCYDDQGALLSVQYE

-1486 TAENYTYDNG
+1486 TTENYTYDNG
-1496 YNTIITLPDETIVR
+1496 YNTNITLLDDTIVR
-1510 CLVSENDLGLATGI
+1510 SLVSENDFGMATEI
-1524 ITGVIGREYGF
+1524 HTGSINREYGF
-1535 TAFGLPTYR
+1535 TVFGFPTYR
-1544 KIDDGNL
+1544 DMECSTL
-1551 QDFTYQFDPLT
+1551 QNFIYQFDPLT
-1562 GNLLVRTDGSNNQTE
+1562 GNLLVRQDVMNKNTE
-1577 QFGYDNLNRLTSIGN
+1577 RFGYDNLNRLTSIGDLS
-1592 RVIAYADN
+1592 VVYADN

-1617 SRPYQITSLY
+1617 SRPYQITALY
-1627 PESDNV
+1627 PESDNL

-1656 RSAAFTYDGDG
+1656 RSAAFTYDGEG
-1667 NRVKMYVADGSTQLL
+1667 KRVKMYVADGSTPLL

-1720 NGGEWTAYNICRD
+1720 NGGNWVAYNIGRD

-1740 IASLDGTLVAE
+1740 IVTLDGTLVAE

-1787 HLTWFGLINMNARL
+1787 HLTWLGLINMNARL

-1814 YVQAPDFTQNFN
+1814 YVQAPEFTQNFN
-1826 RYSYALNNPLKF
+1826 RYSYALNNPLRY
-1838 TDDTGEFALT
+1838 TDVTGEFLGTIIT
-1848 TMLTVA
+1848 TLIRLPI
-1854 AITAAVFGF
+1854 AI
-1863 GNVGAH
+1863 
-1869 MIRDDISFYDGVK
+1869 
-1882 YFFSGA
+1882 
-1888 VAGFLV
+1888 
-1894 GAAAYTGWCGIV
+1894 
-1906 GMSKMAGFIGT
+1906 
-1917 VGKIAKYG
+1917 
-1925 AIGVEGVHVAST
+1925 VEGVIIPYFVSFNDSSKAGKMVDSAWKEFGQRVANAAKIDAGLFAWDKHRT
-1937 ITGAVG
+1937 IAGNLFSYVSRFTWESKQTV
-1943 GAINKGG
+1943 
-1950 KGFINSMK
+1950 
-1958 VLLGNFYLDE
+1958 LGNF
-1968 NASFFKSIWQGVS
+1968 VS
-1981 RHTWETIQTGLGYD
+1981 H
-1995 YTQFR
+1995 FR
-2000 NAFGS
+2000 NNFW
-2005 SIDRVDYLGG
+2005 RTNVEYYHG
-2015 ATFATNE
+2015 ATLVNR
-2022 NSGKRQG
+2022 NGHRNG
-2029 ITLGNYCNIDITGT
+2029 WGVTLGAY
-2043 INSSE
+2043 ING
-2048 FYNYAIQD
+2048 YNLEAD
-2056 PLYMHEYGH
+2056 PQKERTFAHEYGH
-2065 TIDGRLWGLSYLFTI
+2065 TKQSKVLGPLYLSLV
-2080 GIPSIISAAN
+2080 GIPSIVGSISDDIGLSDHHREWYEVWSNQMSYNYFDRHNETAITSN
-2090 ASPISG
+2090 WSTNNPRKQHIDWFFYTTMVYYASLFRWPFI
-2096 KFADTHDYTSYEMRA
+2096 FI
-2111 NRKAKRY
+2111 
-2118 FGRYYGVSWKT
+2118 F
-2129 KYRSADYEAYY
+2129 
-2140 PTHY
+2140 

>member
-26 TAQSVKTRIDSTVVE
+26 TAQSVKARIDSTVVD
-41 LDNGDVVVKYSVK
+41 LGNGDVVVKYSVK

-63 PDTAQ
+63 PDPAQ

-208 NSATSAAY
+208 NSATSSAY

-225 LVAPERNS
+225 LVAPEKNS
-233 QGYVTRFTA
+233 QGYVVRFTA

-248 TVVYGVESD
+248 TVVYGAESD
-257 KAFNLPSYPAVESR
+257 NAFNLPSYPAVESR
-271 DLDGNKIEF
+271 DLEGNKIEF
-280 NYYWDLVDGNHRI
+280 DYYLDLVYGNHRI

-298 GFDDSGRYRGEIS
+298 GFDPSGHHKGEIE
-311 FSYDFGNSFISYY
+311 FDYAIYPISI
-324 AGKLVRKPY
+324 VRYCYGAEFY
-333 RLTKVISKNGSD
+333 RNYRVASIVSKNNGD
-345 QIGNYSLSYEEKDN
+345 VIGRYSLSYDEKDN
-359 VFLLTKV
+359 EFLLSNV
-366 EYTSETDSLRPLEFT
+366 GYSSGSELLRPLEFV
-381 YGDEE
+381 YGEE
-386 VDSEGGDY
+386 ESEQENPDR
-394 LYKKDDPLFLSSAF
+394 LCRNSDFLLLSSAF

-430 LLIYPS
+430 LLIYPN
-436 FPEYEVTDHRK
+436 FPEYGVTDHYK

-456 FGSLYPKDQK
+456 FGSLYPKEQK

-473 SDINDVDDSIVTG
+473 SDYNDVDGSIITG

-500 GIDEIVKVNFDG
+500 GIDEIVKVNFNG
-512 TVNTSTRLLI
+512 TVNTYTKLLI
-522 TVYRCNSSGIPVV
+522 TVYKCNSSGIPVV

-574 TVAFDKNYNGT
+574 TVAFDKNYNST
-585 RTYDQVSYAALID
+585 IVYDQVSYAALID
-598 ISGKRKLSEEELFAF
+598 ISGKRKLSEDELFAF
-613 PIDKVGCLITC
+613 PIEKAGCLITC

-629 TRTELCYATDSGL
+629 TRTELCYATTSGL
-642 DVYRLQATKYF
+642 EVYRLSSNNTF
-653 SKENT
+653 RKEVT
-658 YSEITSASLTVPK
+658 YGNVNSDILSSESR
-671 SPYYITDINGDGYI
+671 PYYIADVNGDGYI
-685 DIVRSPFEGSADS
+685 DILRAPSVGTSS
-698 LWTCFYFTGTEFLIS
+698 LWTDYAFTGTKFETF
-713 YLNITSRT
+713 YLNIASR
-721 ADDVLMFIDVNQ
+721 AEEDVFMFMDVNR
-733 DGWADLVKISG
+733 DGLADLVKVSG
-744 TMIGTYMNLHKGT
+744 TTLGTYMNQDKDG
-757 FGNYQRSPSSIE
+757 FGAFMQSPSSVT

-781 YTGMSSFIKVDG
+781 YMGMSSFIKVDG
-793 FYAYEY
+793 FYVYEY
-799 SYTSLSPKKRHLTK
+799 YYTSLSPKKRHLTK
-813 SVDSFGKTLYNTYTY
+813 SVDSFGRTLYNTYTY
-828 LPENSLYW
+828 LPKNSLYW

-904 DTGSVVDIVDQ
+904 YTGKVVEIVDQ
-915 ELDPEKRGVAT
+915 TLDPEKRGVVT
-926 KVEARHRS
+926 KVETRHKS
-934 VWNAPYSTTIN
+934 VRDAPYSTTVS

-957 NPRLTK
+957 NPRLTQ
-963 SVSTDVLT
+963 SETADDLT
-971 GIETTVSYSYDNYDY
+971 GVNTTVSYAYDSFDY
-986 PISVLTSRR
+986 PTSVQTSRR
-995 VGSGAEQTEKL
+995 IGSGESQTETVY
-1006 SRTYQHNV
+1006 RTYQHNV
-1014 ASSKY
+1014 VLSKY
-1019 MLGILK
+1019 VLGIVT
-1025 EESVVKKDNGKV
+1025 EESVVKKDKGNSSLS
-1037 KMAWKERSVTTY
+1037 WKERSVTTY
-1049 DDHFRPLTN
+1049 DDLFRPLTN
-1058 KKYVGIYGSP
+1058 KKFVGEYGL
-1068 RKQKGGMAVSGV
+1068 SGV
-1080 VDRILPIDSISPPS
+1080 MILDPASRADSEIQRQISFS
-1094 MNILDATNLVSEVR
+1094 DATNLVSETH
-1108 WQYDDYGNVISEKTA
+1108 WQYDSHGNVISEKAA

-1130 LGDTYVYD
+1130 LGATYVYD
-1138 EDGRYILSKTDALGH
+1138 EEGRYVLSKTDALGH

-1166 ETETDYR
+1166 GTETDYR

-1208 LYAVTKTETNRPD
+1208 LYSVTKTETNRPD
-1221 CVTYYDALGRDL
+1221 RVTYYDALGRDL

-1260 SLPFHDAQAAYW
+1260 SLPFRDVQAAYW

-1416 NTTYVYDTYGRLSS
+1416 NTTYAYDDDGRLIS

-1486 TAENYTYDNG
+1486 TTENYTYDNG

-1720 NGGEWTAYNICRD
+1720 NGGDWVAYNIGRD

-1761 DPETLEIYAAG
+1761 DPETLEVYAAG

-1906 GMSKMAGFIGT
+1906 GMSKMAGFLGT
-1917 VGKIAKYG
+1917 LGKIAKYG
-1925 AIGVEGVHVAST
+1925 AICVEGVHVAST

-1950 KGFINSMK
+1950 KGLKNSMK

-1981 RHTWETIQTGLGYD
+1981 RHTWETLQTGLGYD

-2065 TIDGRLWGLSYLFTI
+2065 TIDGRLWGLSYLFAI

>member
-1 MRRFYNAIIG
+1 MRHFYSTIIG
-11 TCSVL
+11 FCSVL
-16 FLWGAVEVTG
+16 FLWGSVEAAG
-26 TAQSVKTRIDSTVVE
+26 AEQSVKTRIDSTVVE

-63 PDTAQ
+63 PDPAQ

-208 NSATSAAY
+208 NSATSSAY

-225 LVAPERNS
+225 LVAPEKNS
-233 QGYVTRFTA
+233 QGYVVRFTA

-248 TVVYGVESD
+248 TVVYGAESD
-257 KAFNLPSYPAVESR
+257 NAFNLPSYPAVESR

-324 AGKLVRKPY
+324 AGKLVRRPY

-366 EYTSETDSLRPLEFT
+366 EYTSGTDSLRPLEFT

-613 PIDKVGCLITC
+613 PIDKAGCLVTC

-658 YSEITSASLTVPK
+658 YSEITSASFTVPK

-799 SYTSLSPKKRHLTK
+799 SYTSLSSKKRHLTK

-828 LPENSLYW
+828 LPEKSLYW
-836 TDNSVSVTN
+836 TDNSVSVSN

-915 ELDPEKRGVAT
+915 VLDPEKRGVAT
-926 KVEARHRS
+926 KAEARHRS

-1037 KMAWKERSVTTY
+1037 EMAWKERSVTTY

-1068 RKQKGGMAVSGV
+1068 RTQKGGMAVSGV

-1208 LYAVTKTETNRPD
+1208 LYSVTKTETNRPD
-1221 CVTYYDALGRDL
+1221 RVTYYDALGRDL

-1260 SLPFHDAQAAYW
+1260 SLPFRDVQAAYW

-1486 TAENYTYDNG
+1486 TTENYSYDNG

-1761 DPETLEIYAAG
+1761 DPETLEVYAAG

-1814 YVQAPDFTQNFN
+1814 YVQAPEFTQNFN
-1826 RYSYALNNPLKF
+1826 RYSYALNNPLRY
-1838 TDDTGEFALT
+1838 TDVTGEFLGTIIT
-1848 TMLTVA
+1848 TLIRLPI
-1854 AITAAVFGF
+1854 AI
-1863 GNVGAH
+1863 
-1869 MIRDDISFYDGVK
+1869 
-1882 YFFSGA
+1882 
-1888 VAGFLV
+1888 
-1894 GAAAYTGWCGIV
+1894 
-1906 GMSKMAGFIGT
+1906 
-1917 VGKIAKYG
+1917 
-1925 AIGVEGVHVAST
+1925 VEGVIIPYFVSFNDSSKAGKMVDSAWKEFGQRVANAAKIDAGLFAWDKHRT
-1937 ITGAVG
+1937 IAGNLFSYVSRFTWESKQTV
-1943 GAINKGG
+1943 
-1950 KGFINSMK
+1950 
-1958 VLLGNFYLDE
+1958 LGNF
-1968 NASFFKSIWQGVS
+1968 VS
-1981 RHTWETIQTGLGYD
+1981 H
-1995 YTQFR
+1995 FR
-2000 NAFGS
+2000 NNFW
-2005 SIDRVDYLGG
+2005 RTNVEYYHG
-2015 ATFATNE
+2015 ATLVNR
-2022 NSGKRQG
+2022 NGHRNNG
-2029 ITLGNYCNIDITGT
+2029 WGMTLGSY
-2043 INSSE
+2043 ING
-2048 FYNYAIQD
+2048 YNLEAD
-2056 PLYMHEYGH
+2056 PQKERTFAHEYGH
-2065 TIDGRLWGLSYLFTI
+2065 TKQSMVLGPLYLSLV
-2080 GIPSIISAAN
+2080 GIPSIIGSVSDDIGLSDHHREWYEVWSNQMSYNYFDRHNEKAITSN
-2090 ASPISG
+2090 WSTNNPRKQHVDWFFYTTMVYYASLFRWPFI
-2096 KFADTHDYTSYEMRA
+2096 FI
-2111 NRKAKRY
+2111 
-2118 FGRYYGVSWKT
+2118 F
-2129 KYRSADYEAYY
+2129 
-2140 PTHY
+2140 

>member
-1 MRRFYNAIIG
+1 
-11 TCSVL
+11 
-16 FLWGAVEVTG
+16 
-26 TAQSVKTRIDSTVVE
+26 
-41 LDNGDVVVKYSVK
+41 
-54 PFDFGTLHH
+54 
-63 PDTAQ
+63 
-68 RRSLVFSEEE
+68 
-78 KNQHFDTFRAS
+78 
-89 QEAIVSV
+89 
-96 RKSPRRASVQ
+96 
-106 ADFSDYAVGEI
+106 
-117 PMEAG
+117 
-122 VSPTG
+122 
-127 ARTYQIP
+127 
-134 IVTAAGFK
+134 
-142 LTPSIA
+142 
-148 LGYNSQAGE
+148 
-157 GWVGYGWDI
+157 
-166 QGLSTISLINK
+166 
-177 NVYYHGVAKGAS
+177 
-189 VEDKDA
+189 
-195 VFALDGVPLVRNS
+195 
-208 NSATSAAY
+208 
-216 PLETASGHI
+216 
-225 LVAPERNS
+225 
-233 QGYVTRFTA
+233 
-242 LYPNGL
+242 
-248 TVVYGVESD
+248 
-257 KAFNLPSYPAVESR
+257 
-271 DLDGNKIEF
+271 
-280 NYYWDLVDGNHRI
+280 
-293 SSIRY
+293 
-298 GFDDSGRYRGEIS
+298 
-311 FSYDFGNSFISYY
+311 
-324 AGKLVRKPY
+324 
-333 RLTKVISKNGSD
+333 
-345 QIGNYSLSYEEKDN
+345 
-359 VFLLTKV
+359 
-366 EYTSETDSLRPLEFT
+366 
-381 YGDEE
+381 
-386 VDSEGGDY
+386 
-394 LYKKDDPLFLSSAF
+394 
-408 TQEDVDLYYRR
+408 
-419 GKFVA
+419 
-424 NSFNDG
+424 
-430 LLIYPS
+430 
-436 FPEYEVTDHRK
+436 
-447 PLFGHNYYE
+447 
-456 FGSLYPKDQK
+456 
-466 ILFAPSL
+466 
-473 SDINDVDDSIVTG
+473 
-486 EGFQTIEAVDVNGD
+486 
-500 GIDEIVKVNFDG
+500 
-512 TVNTSTRLLI
+512 
-522 TVYRCNSSGIPVV
+522 
-535 DYSFTVLVNGVHSN
+535 
-549 KYFTSPARRSYY
+549 
-561 WGDFS
+561 
-566 GDGKIQLL
+566 
-574 TVAFDKNYNGT
+574 
-585 RTYDQVSYAALID
+585 
-598 ISGKRKLSEEELFAF
+598 
-613 PIDKVGCLITC
+613 
-624 DIDND
+624 
-629 TRTELCYATDSGL
+629 
-642 DVYRLQATKYF
+642 
-653 SKENT
+653 
-658 YSEITSASLTVPK
+658 
-671 SPYYITDINGDGYI
+671 
-685 DIVRSPFEGSADS
+685 
-698 LWTCFYFTGTEFLIS
+698 
-713 YLNITSRT
+713 
-721 ADDVLMFIDVNQ
+721 
-733 DGWADLVKISG
+733 
-744 TMIGTYMNLHKGT
+744 
-757 FGNYQRSPSSIE
+757 
-769 NTKGIIP
+769 
-776 ANVVD
+776 
-781 YTGMSSFIKVDG
+781 
-793 FYAYEY
+793 
-799 SYTSLSPKKRHLTK
+799 
-813 SVDSFGKTLYNTYTY
+813 
-828 LPENSLYW
+828 
-836 TDNSVSVTN
+836 
-845 SDGYAQRTLP
+845 
-855 IYVLSREEA
+855 
-864 CQSDDNP
+864 
-871 STRYLSKYY
+871 
-880 SYYNGVVHN
+880 
-889 KGLGFCGFSKIRSYD
+889 
-904 DTGSVVDIVDQ
+904 
-915 ELDPEKRGVAT
+915 
-926 KVEARHRS
+926 
-934 VWNAPYSTTIN
+934 
-945 TYDNNSTTYGKL
+945 
-957 NPRLTK
+957 
-963 SVSTDVLT
+963 
-971 GIETTVSYSYDNYDY
+971 
-986 PISVLTSRR
+986 
-995 VGSGAEQTEKL
+995 
-1006 SRTYQHNV
+1006 
-1014 ASSKY
+1014 

-1037 KMAWKERSVTTY
+1037 EMAWKERSVTTY

-1068 RKQKGGMAVSGV
+1068 RTQKGGMAVSGV

-1208 LYAVTKTETNRPD
+1208 LYSVTKTETNRPD
-1221 CVTYYDALGRDL
+1221 RVTYYDALGRDL

-1260 SLPFHDAQAAYW
+1260 SLPFRDVQAAYW

-1289 SGKNSSWAYDGVS
+1289 SGKYSSWAYDGVS

-1460 WLRKS
+1460 WLKKNF
-1465 YCYGNQGVLLSVQYE
+1465 CYGNQGVLLSVQYE

-1486 TAENYTYDNG
+1486 TTENYTYDNG

-1720 NGGEWTAYNICRD
+1720 TGGEWTAYNICRD

-1761 DPETLEIYAAG
+1761 DPETLEVYAAG

-1814 YVQAPDFTQNFN
+1814 YVQAPEFTQNFN
-1826 RYSYALNNPLKF
+1826 RYSYALNNPLRY
-1838 TDDTGEFALT
+1838 TDVTGEFLGTIIT
-1848 TMLTVA
+1848 TLIRLPI
-1854 AITAAVFGF
+1854 AI
-1863 GNVGAH
+1863 
-1869 MIRDDISFYDGVK
+1869 
-1882 YFFSGA
+1882 
-1888 VAGFLV
+1888 
-1894 GAAAYTGWCGIV
+1894 
-1906 GMSKMAGFIGT
+1906 
-1917 VGKIAKYG
+1917 
-1925 AIGVEGVHVAST
+1925 VEGVIIPYFVSFNDSSKAGKMVDSAWKEFGQRVANAAKIDAGLFAWDKHRT
-1937 ITGAVG
+1937 IAGNLFSYVSRFTWESKQTV
-1943 GAINKGG
+1943 
-1950 KGFINSMK
+1950 
-1958 VLLGNFYLDE
+1958 LGNF
-1968 NASFFKSIWQGVS
+1968 VS
-1981 RHTWETIQTGLGYD
+1981 H
-1995 YTQFR
+1995 FR
-2000 NAFGS
+2000 NNFW
-2005 SIDRVDYLGG
+2005 RTNVEYYHG
-2015 ATFATNE
+2015 ATLVNR
-2022 NSGKRQG
+2022 NGHRNNG
-2029 ITLGNYCNIDITGT
+2029 WGMTLGSY
-2043 INSSE
+2043 ING
-2048 FYNYAIQD
+2048 YNLEAD
-2056 PLYMHEYGH
+2056 PQKERTFAHEYGH
-2065 TIDGRLWGLSYLFTI
+2065 TKQSMVLGPLYLSLV
-2080 GIPSIISAAN
+2080 GIPSIIGSVSDDIGLSDHHREWYEVWSNQMSYNYFDRHNEKAITSN
-2090 ASPISG
+2090 WSTNNPRKQHVDWFFYTTMVYYASLFRWPFI
-2096 KFADTHDYTSYEMRA
+2096 FI
-2111 NRKAKRY
+2111 
-2118 FGRYYGVSWKT
+2118 F
-2129 KYRSADYEAYY
+2129 
-2140 PTHY
+2140 

>member
-1 MRRFYNAIIG
+1 MRHFYSTIIG
-11 TCSVL
+11 FCSVL
-16 FLWGAVEVTG
+16 FLWGSVEAAG
-26 TAQSVKTRIDSTVVE
+26 AEQSVKTRIDSTVVE

-63 PDTAQ
+63 PDPAQ

-208 NSATSAAY
+208 NSATSSAY

-225 LVAPERNS
+225 LVAPEKNS
-233 QGYVTRFTA
+233 QGYVVRFTA

-248 TVVYGVESD
+248 TVVYGAESD
-257 KAFNLPSYPAVESR
+257 NAFNLPSYPAVESR

-311 FSYDFGNSFISYY
+311 FSYDFGNSFDSYY
-324 AGKLVRKPY
+324 AGKLVRRPY
-333 RLTKVISKNGSD
+333 RLTKVIPKNGSD
-345 QIGNYSLSYEEKDN
+345 QVGNYSLSYEEKDN

-366 EYTSETDSLRPLEFT
+366 EYTSGTDSLRPLEFT

-512 TVNTSTRLLI
+512 IVDTSTRLLI
-522 TVYRCNSSGIPVV
+522 TVYRCNSTGIPVV

-549 KYFTSPARRSYY
+549 KHFTSPARRSYY

-566 GDGKIQLL
+566 GNGKAQLL
-574 TVAFDKNYNGT
+574 TIAYDKNYNNT
-585 RTYDQVSYAALID
+585 ITYDQVSYAALID

-613 PIDKVGCLITC
+613 PIDKAGCLITC

-642 DVYRLQATKYF
+642 DVYRLQATNYF
-653 SKENT
+653 GKENT
-658 YSEITSASLTVPK
+658 YSEVNSTVLSSTVCPH
-671 SPYYITDINGDGYI
+671 YITDINGDGYI
-685 DIVRSPFEGSADS
+685 DILWAPFAGENNMWYCHS
-698 LWTCFYFTGTEFLIS
+698 FTGTEFKIS
-713 YLNITSRT
+713 LLSIASRA

-744 TMIGTYMNLHKGT
+744 TTIDTYMNLHEST
-757 FGNYQRSPSSIE
+757 FGSCQRSPASIE

-799 SYTSLSPKKRHLTK
+799 SYTSLSPKERHLAK
-813 SVDSFGKTLYNTYTY
+813 SIDSFGKTLYNTYTY
-828 LPENSLYW
+828 LPEKSLYW
-836 TDNSVSVTN
+836 TDNSVSVSN

-915 ELDPEKRGVAT
+915 VLDPEKRGVAT
-926 KVEARHRS
+926 KAEARHRS

-1037 KMAWKERSVTTY
+1037 EMAWKERSVTTY

-1068 RKQKGGMAVSGV
+1068 RTQKGGMAVSGV

-1094 MNILDATNLVSEVR
+1094 MNILDATNLVSE
-1108 WQYDDYGNVISEKTA
+1108 
-1123 PYGAEEF
+1123 
-1130 LGDTYVYD
+1130 
-1138 EDGRYILSKTDALGH
+1138 
-1153 TTTYGEYDKFGNP
+1153 
-1166 ETETDYR
+1166 
-1173 GRVTSFTYD
+1173 
-1182 GLGNL
+1182 
-1187 VKTTTPDGAEAQID
+1187 
-1201 VAWGGHG
+1201 
-1208 LYAVTKTETNRPD
+1208 
-1221 CVTYYDALGRDL
+1221 
-1233 RGGIKRFDGQWQYVD
+1233 
-1248 KEYDSNGRVSRI
+1248 
-1260 SLPFHDAQAAYW
+1260 
-1272 NTYSYDEY
+1272 
-1280 GRPLSLVEA
+1280 A
-1289 SGKNSSWAYDGVS
+1289 SGKYSSWAYDGVS

-1416 NTTYVYDTYGRLSS
+1416 NTTYAYDDDGRLIS

-1436 TGVEYT
+1436 TGAEYT
-1442 YDIFDRV
+1442 YDNLDRV
-1449 SSSRET
+1449 VTSREI

-1460 WLRKS
+1460 WLRKN
-1465 YCYGNQGVLLSVQYE
+1465 YGYGSHGELLSVQYV
-1480 SQGGVI
+1480 SQDGAI
-1486 TAENYTYDNG
+1486 TTENYTYDNG

-1787 HLTWFGLINMNARL
+1787 HLAWFGLINMNARL

-1826 RYSYALNNPLKF
+1826 RYSYALNNPLKY
-1838 TDDTGEFALT
+1838 TDESGEFVFT

-1854 AITAAVFGF
+1854 GITAAIFGL
-1863 GNVGAH
+1863 GNLTVHAMRGDNLDGLNWIKYLVSGAAAGFVVGA
-1869 MIRDDISFYDGVK
+1869 M
-1882 YFFSGA
+1882 
-1888 VAGFLV
+1888 
-1894 GAAAYTGWCGIV
+1894 AYTGWCGI
-1906 GMSKMAGFIGT
+1906 GAMSNMAGFWGT

-1925 AIGVEGVHVAST
+1925 AIGIEGLHVTST
-1937 ITGAVG
+1937 VVGAAG
-1943 GAINKGG
+1943 GLINKGW
-1950 KGFINSMK
+1950 KGLGNSMK

-1981 RHTWETIQTGLGYD
+1981 RHTWETLQTGLGYD

-2022 NSGKRQG
+2022 YSKHSQG
-2029 ITLGNYCNIDITGT
+2029 ITLGNYCNMDVDGKVMDDFAYYVTHL
-2043 INSSE
+2043 N
-2048 FYNYAIQD
+2048 AM
-2056 PLYMHEYGH
+2056 YMHEYGH
-2065 TIDGRLWGLSYLFTI
+2065 TIDGRKRGFAYLFTV
-2080 GIPSIISAAN
+2080 GIPSVISAKN
-2090 ASPISG
+2090 SHNIGRLRPS
-2096 KFADTHDYTSYEMRA
+2096 HSYEPYERRA
-2111 NRKAKRY
+2111 NRLAAKY
-2118 FGRYYGVSWKT
+2118 FSKNYGVNWFSPYPNSNSPWT
-2129 KYRSADYEAYY
+2129 IADYY
-2140 PTHY
+2140 PL